1 MMNLWKGTVRRVG
14 ATLLACVLLLGLLPQ
29 LPRQAGAAYTD
40 SYLQQ
45 MVDWGFMRGDIS
57 GNLRPDNPISR
68 AEFVTVINR
77 ALGYE
82 KLGGDPFQD
91 VPDSAWYA
99 EDVDI
104 AYTEGYISG
113 TSKTTFSP
121 DSSIT
126 REEAAI
132 ILTRNLM
139 LQPDTGENTSF
150 TDSRELSEWSRGY
163 IATAARYGLVNGYPD
178 GSFRPKNQITRG
190 EAAILVVKA
199 VGTPV
204 QTAGVHSLGSTWGNV
219 TITSSGVTLRDTV
232 VGGNLYI
239 TGGVDLGEITLE
251 NVTVLG
257 EIVISGGG
265 VSEGGDDS
273 IVLRNVNAPKLIVD
287 NIPNQ
292 QISIR
297 VEGDGV
303 IEHTSVRTDAYLD
316 DRTPAGYGLSKIAL
330 EGEDG
335 LSLNLA
341 GNVKEVTNLTPK
353 SRIGVARGHV
363 DTINVDE
370 KASGVDLGEITLENV
385 TVLGEIVISGGGVSE
400 GGDDSIVLRNV
411 NAPKLIVDNIPNQ
424 QISIRVEGDGVI
436 EHTSVRTDAY
446 LDDRTPAG
454 YGLSKI
460 ALEGEDGLSL
470 NLAGNV
476 KEVTN
481 LTPKSRIGVA
491 RGHVDTINVDE
502 KATDST
508 LNIASGAEVDNVNL
522 DVATSVTGD
531 GDIGHLT
538 VNAPG
543 STVTMLP
550 DQITIRPGV
559 EATIDGEK
567 MDSEAAAESSADP
580 RLLAGYPEVTDLAPT
595 SATAR
600 FSANKKGTVYWAVT
614 SVTDGS
620 VGVDDLLN
628 PSSYSPKIVKSGTL
642 SLTGSSQPGS
652 VKISGLTSDGSYYL
666 SAVFVDAREERSP
679 LKVISFTTP
688 DNTVPNFAS
697 GYPYM
702 SKITSTSGQV
712 TTMATKS
719 CRLYWAVLPKGAS
732 APTANDFKANAVS
745 GNLGFGTL
753 DVTKNVSNT
762 FDVNNVPLEELE
774 SYDLYL
780 WLTDVDGGQS
790 SAVKKVSFTTV
801 DGTPPRF
808 NTNPTV
814 NKVNAT
820 SVGLYANL
828 NEAGTLYWVVV
839 KEGEEYPKPL
849 AGQSGKVDL
858 SSDNAKLQVSAGMN
872 ALKNGKVTMTEG
884 KDVSFTVSGLE
895 KETAYD
901 LYYVAQDKAG
911 NYSETVGKITIHTL
925 DPNAP
930 TVTQEFTKYNGT
942 DSTTPL
948 PNTDVRL
955 VFSEGIQ
962 DAGTNQNLY
971 ELYQKVAAGT
981 EPKSKLAGL
990 LRDSIK
996 LYQDTGNG
1004 PATQVVDYKDD
1015 KDNWTINY
1023 ENVVIKQE
1031 DGKTVVV
1038 FPGSGGSAD
1047 AALNLQSGATYYFEI
1062 EAGKIADTS
1071 ESKNVMGKVTL
1082 DKFTTVFAQVNIS
1095 TVNQAEITVG
1105 SGPDNKKT
1113 VNAVWKLDPV
1123 TTDKV
1128 GDFIDWDML
1137 IWTDTNLSFNLYR
1150 STDGGP
1156 WEQLNKKGEV
1166 TITLSSA
1173 TEGFLGV
1180 SLTKDF
1186 LKVGETMTDFDPLNE
1201 LKEGQTYEYA
1211 MEFTSVNGER
1221 DKQAWNGRV
1230 NIRVNVVAGK
1240 DNDLR
1245 MMATSVTEQNWMDTV
1260 VNGDLTDIGLPKD
1273 FTLKVPFSDQSIPEF
1288 TSGYPK
1294 FTPGATDAQME
1305 LLLNRPGTVYYVV
1318 APKGD
1323 ILTTDKDGNNYKDEP
1338 HYSSL
1343 PIEGDSTITMPSFNQ
1358 PQVMDILNPEKSYSK
1373 NPSIKYDNTA
1383 CQSSVVKLS
1392 VEDLSPQ
1399 TDYIVYFVIQNTA
1412 QNYSEVQCYRFT
1424 TTDVGTPYITLN
1436 NQSPDVQFKTSESSE
1451 LNYVL
1456 VAYNQIPDFLKGK
1469 FATEAN
1475 MDQEDLK
1482 KFQSSGLN
1490 QDMTILEALIETVRQ
1505 GSGNEGPSVFDMYAK
1520 ASLRDRVGK
1529 LIRRNQSGDSMTTVA
1544 SGPISLEKNVP
1555 QVKQFEQYMNMN
1567 TLYYC
1572 LAVARNKDGT
1582 EDGFK
1587 AIGGVNIPDN
1597 DPPVLTVTGGKANA
1611 TGTGW
1616 SGTVTLSF
1624 SENLYW
1630 LSEDRQT
1637 LKEVWTKAPATP
1649 AEKKK
1654 AVYILDEAFGIGGSA
1669 AKKLKL
1675 ASGALASPSGTFT
1688 FSYEGVVEGDT
1699 LVFFTTGYAS
1709 DMNMNGRGMEAK
1721 TKTILTYVTEAGG
1734 TGQFLT
1740 NGRFVITQG
1749 AIEGDSPTT

>member
-1 MMNLWKGTVRRVG
+1 M
-14 ATLLACVLLLGLLPQ
+14 
-29 LPRQAGAAYTD
+29 
-40 SYLQQ
+40 
-45 MVDWGFMRGDIS
+45 
-57 GNLRPDNPISR
+57 
-68 AEFVTVINR
+68 
-77 ALGYE
+77 
-82 KLGGDPFQD
+82 
-91 VPDSAWYA
+91 
-99 EDVDI
+99 
-104 AYTEGYISG
+104 
-113 TSKTTFSP
+113 
-121 DSSIT
+121 
-126 REEAAI
+126 
-132 ILTRNLM
+132 
-139 LQPDTGENTSF
+139 
-150 TDSRELSEWSRGY
+150 
-163 IATAARYGLVNGYPD
+163 
-178 GSFRPKNQITRG
+178 
-190 EAAILVVKA
+190 
-199 VGTPV
+199 
-204 QTAGVHSLGSTWGNV
+204 
-219 TITSSGVTLRDTV
+219 
-232 VGGNLYI
+232 
-239 TGGVDLGEITLE
+239 
-251 NVTVLG
+251 
-257 EIVISGGG
+257 
-265 VSEGGDDS
+265 
-273 IVLRNVNAPKLIVD
+273 
-287 NIPNQ
+287 
-292 QISIR
+292 
-297 VEGDGV
+297 
-303 IEHTSVRTDAYLD
+303 
-316 DRTPAGYGLSKIAL
+316 
-330 EGEDG
+330 
-335 LSLNLA
+335 
-341 GNVKEVTNLTPK
+341 
-353 SRIGVARGHV
+353 
-363 DTINVDE
+363 
-370 KASGVDLGEITLENV
+370 
-385 TVLGEIVISGGGVSE
+385 
-400 GGDDSIVLRNV
+400 
-411 NAPKLIVDNIPNQ
+411 
-424 QISIRVEGDGVI
+424 
-436 EHTSVRTDAY
+436 
-446 LDDRTPAG
+446 
-454 YGLSKI
+454 
-460 ALEGEDGLSL
+460 
-470 NLAGNV
+470 
-476 KEVTN
+476 
-481 LTPKSRIGVA
+481 
-491 RGHVDTINVDE
+491 
-502 KATDST
+502 
-508 LNIASGAEVDNVNL
+508 
-522 DVATSVTGD
+522 
-531 GDIGHLT
+531 
-538 VNAPG
+538 
-543 STVTMLP
+543 
-550 DQITIRPGV
+550 
-559 EATIDGEK
+559 
-567 MDSEAAAESSADP
+567 
-580 RLLAGYPEVTDLAPT
+580 
-595 SATAR
+595 
-600 FSANKKGTVYWAVT
+600 
-614 SVTDGS
+614 
-620 VGVDDLLN
+620 
-628 PSSYSPKIVKSGTL
+628 
-642 SLTGSSQPGS
+642 
-652 VKISGLTSDGSYYL
+652 
-666 SAVFVDAREERSP
+666 
-679 LKVISFTTP
+679 
-688 DNTVPNFAS
+688 
-697 GYPYM
+697 
-702 SKITSTSGQV
+702 
-712 TTMATKS
+712 
-719 CRLYWAVLPKGAS
+719 
-732 APTANDFKANAVS
+732 
-745 GNLGFGTL
+745 
-753 DVTKNVSNT
+753 
-762 FDVNNVPLEELE
+762 
-774 SYDLYL
+774 
-780 WLTDVDGGQS
+780 
-790 SAVKKVSFTTV
+790 
-801 DGTPPRF
+801 
-808 NTNPTV
+808 
-814 NKVNAT
+814 
-820 SVGLYANL
+820 
-828 NEAGTLYWVVV
+828 
-839 KEGEEYPKPL
+839 
-849 AGQSGKVDL
+849 DL

-1150 STDGGP
+1150 STGGGP

-1323 ILTTDKDGNNYKDEP
+1323 ILTTDKDGKNYKDEP

-1343 PIEGDSTITMPSFNQ
+1343 PTEGNSTIPMPSFNQ

-1490 QDMTILEALIETVRQ
+1490 QNMTILEALIETVRQ

>member
-1 MMNLWKGTVRRVG
+1 M
-14 ATLLACVLLLGLLPQ
+14 
-29 LPRQAGAAYTD
+29 
-40 SYLQQ
+40 
-45 MVDWGFMRGDIS
+45 
-57 GNLRPDNPISR
+57 
-68 AEFVTVINR
+68 
-77 ALGYE
+77 
-82 KLGGDPFQD
+82 
-91 VPDSAWYA
+91 
-99 EDVDI
+99 
-104 AYTEGYISG
+104 
-113 TSKTTFSP
+113 
-121 DSSIT
+121 
-126 REEAAI
+126 
-132 ILTRNLM
+132 
-139 LQPDTGENTSF
+139 
-150 TDSRELSEWSRGY
+150 
-163 IATAARYGLVNGYPD
+163 
-178 GSFRPKNQITRG
+178 
-190 EAAILVVKA
+190 
-199 VGTPV
+199 
-204 QTAGVHSLGSTWGNV
+204 
-219 TITSSGVTLRDTV
+219 
-232 VGGNLYI
+232 
-239 TGGVDLGEITLE
+239 
-251 NVTVLG
+251 
-257 EIVISGGG
+257 
-265 VSEGGDDS
+265 
-273 IVLRNVNAPKLIVD
+273 
-287 NIPNQ
+287 
-292 QISIR
+292 
-297 VEGDGV
+297 
-303 IEHTSVRTDAYLD
+303 
-316 DRTPAGYGLSKIAL
+316 
-330 EGEDG
+330 
-335 LSLNLA
+335 
-341 GNVKEVTNLTPK
+341 
-353 SRIGVARGHV
+353 
-363 DTINVDE
+363 
-370 KASGVDLGEITLENV
+370 
-385 TVLGEIVISGGGVSE
+385 
-400 GGDDSIVLRNV
+400 
-411 NAPKLIVDNIPNQ
+411 
-424 QISIRVEGDGVI
+424 
-436 EHTSVRTDAY
+436 
-446 LDDRTPAG
+446 
-454 YGLSKI
+454 
-460 ALEGEDGLSL
+460 
-470 NLAGNV
+470 
-476 KEVTN
+476 
-481 LTPKSRIGVA
+481 
-491 RGHVDTINVDE
+491 
-502 KATDST
+502 
-508 LNIASGAEVDNVNL
+508 
-522 DVATSVTGD
+522 
-531 GDIGHLT
+531 
-538 VNAPG
+538 
-543 STVTMLP
+543 
-550 DQITIRPGV
+550 
-559 EATIDGEK
+559 
-567 MDSEAAAESSADP
+567 
-580 RLLAGYPEVTDLAPT
+580 
-595 SATAR
+595 
-600 FSANKKGTVYWAVT
+600 
-614 SVTDGS
+614 
-620 VGVDDLLN
+620 
-628 PSSYSPKIVKSGTL
+628 
-642 SLTGSSQPGS
+642 
-652 VKISGLTSDGSYYL
+652 
-666 SAVFVDAREERSP
+666 
-679 LKVISFTTP
+679 
-688 DNTVPNFAS
+688 
-697 GYPYM
+697 
-702 SKITSTSGQV
+702 
-712 TTMATKS
+712 
-719 CRLYWAVLPKGAS
+719 
-732 APTANDFKANAVS
+732 
-745 GNLGFGTL
+745 
-753 DVTKNVSNT
+753 
-762 FDVNNVPLEELE
+762 
-774 SYDLYL
+774 
-780 WLTDVDGGQS
+780 
-790 SAVKKVSFTTV
+790 
-801 DGTPPRF
+801 
-808 NTNPTV
+808 
-814 NKVNAT
+814 
-820 SVGLYANL
+820 
-828 NEAGTLYWVVV
+828 
-839 KEGEEYPKPL
+839 
-849 AGQSGKVDL
+849 
-858 SSDNAKLQVSAGMN
+858 
-872 ALKNGKVTMTEG
+872 
-884 KDVSFTVSGLE
+884 
-895 KETAYD
+895 
-901 LYYVAQDKAG
+901 AQDKAG

-1343 PIEGDSTITMPSFNQ
+1343 PTEGNNTITMPSFNQ

-1490 QDMTILEALIETVRQ
+1490 QNMTILEALIETVRQ

-1637 LKEVWTKAPATP
+1637 LKEVWTKKPENATQGQ
-1649 AEKKK
+1649 K

-1675 ASGALASPSGTFT
+1675 EDGAFASPSGTFT
-1688 FSYEGVVEGDT
+1688 FKYEGVVEGDT
-1699 LVFFTTGYAS
+1699 LVFFRTGYAS

-1721 TKTILTYVTEAGG
+1721 TKTILTYVTG
-1734 TGQFLT
+1734 TGTTNFLT
-1740 NGRFVITQG
+1740 NGHFVITQG

>member
-1 MMNLWKGTVRRVG
+1 
-14 ATLLACVLLLGLLPQ
+14 
-29 LPRQAGAAYTD
+29 
-40 SYLQQ
+40 
-45 MVDWGFMRGDIS
+45 
-57 GNLRPDNPISR
+57 
-68 AEFVTVINR
+68 
-77 ALGYE
+77 
-82 KLGGDPFQD
+82 
-91 VPDSAWYA
+91 
-99 EDVDI
+99 
-104 AYTEGYISG
+104 
-113 TSKTTFSP
+113 
-121 DSSIT
+121 
-126 REEAAI
+126 
-132 ILTRNLM
+132 
-139 LQPDTGENTSF
+139 
-150 TDSRELSEWSRGY
+150 
-163 IATAARYGLVNGYPD
+163 
-178 GSFRPKNQITRG
+178 
-190 EAAILVVKA
+190 
-199 VGTPV
+199 
-204 QTAGVHSLGSTWGNV
+204 
-219 TITSSGVTLRDTV
+219 
-232 VGGNLYI
+232 
-239 TGGVDLGEITLE
+239 
-251 NVTVLG
+251 
-257 EIVISGGG
+257 
-265 VSEGGDDS
+265 
-273 IVLRNVNAPKLIVD
+273 
-287 NIPNQ
+287 
-292 QISIR
+292 
-297 VEGDGV
+297 
-303 IEHTSVRTDAYLD
+303 
-316 DRTPAGYGLSKIAL
+316 
-330 EGEDG
+330 
-335 LSLNLA
+335 
-341 GNVKEVTNLTPK
+341 
-353 SRIGVARGHV
+353 
-363 DTINVDE
+363 
-370 KASGVDLGEITLENV
+370 
-385 TVLGEIVISGGGVSE
+385 
-400 GGDDSIVLRNV
+400 
-411 NAPKLIVDNIPNQ
+411 
-424 QISIRVEGDGVI
+424 
-436 EHTSVRTDAY
+436 
-446 LDDRTPAG
+446 
-454 YGLSKI
+454 
-460 ALEGEDGLSL
+460 
-470 NLAGNV
+470 
-476 KEVTN
+476 
-481 LTPKSRIGVA
+481 
-491 RGHVDTINVDE
+491 
-502 KATDST
+502 
-508 LNIASGAEVDNVNL
+508 
-522 DVATSVTGD
+522 
-531 GDIGHLT
+531 
-538 VNAPG
+538 
-543 STVTMLP
+543 
-550 DQITIRPGV
+550 
-559 EATIDGEK
+559 
-567 MDSEAAAESSADP
+567 
-580 RLLAGYPEVTDLAPT
+580 
-595 SATAR
+595 
-600 FSANKKGTVYWAVT
+600 
-614 SVTDGS
+614 
-620 VGVDDLLN
+620 
-628 PSSYSPKIVKSGTL
+628 
-642 SLTGSSQPGS
+642 
-652 VKISGLTSDGSYYL
+652 
-666 SAVFVDAREERSP
+666 
-679 LKVISFTTP
+679 
-688 DNTVPNFAS
+688 
-697 GYPYM
+697 
-702 SKITSTSGQV
+702 
-712 TTMATKS
+712 
-719 CRLYWAVLPKGAS
+719 
-732 APTANDFKANAVS
+732 
-745 GNLGFGTL
+745 
-753 DVTKNVSNT
+753 
-762 FDVNNVPLEELE
+762 
-774 SYDLYL
+774 
-780 WLTDVDGGQS
+780 
-790 SAVKKVSFTTV
+790 
-801 DGTPPRF
+801 
-808 NTNPTV
+808 
-814 NKVNAT
+814 
-820 SVGLYANL
+820 
-828 NEAGTLYWVVV
+828 
-839 KEGEEYPKPL
+839 
-849 AGQSGKVDL
+849 
-858 SSDNAKLQVSAGMN
+858 
-872 ALKNGKVTMTEG
+872 MTEG

-1150 STDGGP
+1150 STGGGP

-1323 ILTTDKDGNNYKDEP
+1323 ILTTDKDGKNYKDEP

-1343 PIEGDSTITMPSFNQ
+1343 PTEGNSTIPMPSFNQ

-1688 FSYEGVVEGDT
+1688 FSYERVVEGDT

-1721 TKTILTYVTEAGG
+1721 TKTILSYVTEAGPG
-1734 TGQFLT
+1734 GPFTIGH
-1740 NGRFVITQG
+1740 FVITQG

>member
-1 MMNLWKGTVRRVG
+1 M
-14 ATLLACVLLLGLLPQ
+14 
-29 LPRQAGAAYTD
+29 
-40 SYLQQ
+40 
-45 MVDWGFMRGDIS
+45 
-57 GNLRPDNPISR
+57 
-68 AEFVTVINR
+68 
-77 ALGYE
+77 
-82 KLGGDPFQD
+82 
-91 VPDSAWYA
+91 
-99 EDVDI
+99 
-104 AYTEGYISG
+104 
-113 TSKTTFSP
+113 
-121 DSSIT
+121 
-126 REEAAI
+126 
-132 ILTRNLM
+132 
-139 LQPDTGENTSF
+139 
-150 TDSRELSEWSRGY
+150 
-163 IATAARYGLVNGYPD
+163 
-178 GSFRPKNQITRG
+178 
-190 EAAILVVKA
+190 
-199 VGTPV
+199 
-204 QTAGVHSLGSTWGNV
+204 
-219 TITSSGVTLRDTV
+219 
-232 VGGNLYI
+232 
-239 TGGVDLGEITLE
+239 
-251 NVTVLG
+251 
-257 EIVISGGG
+257 
-265 VSEGGDDS
+265 
-273 IVLRNVNAPKLIVD
+273 
-287 NIPNQ
+287 
-292 QISIR
+292 
-297 VEGDGV
+297 
-303 IEHTSVRTDAYLD
+303 
-316 DRTPAGYGLSKIAL
+316 
-330 EGEDG
+330 
-335 LSLNLA
+335 
-341 GNVKEVTNLTPK
+341 
-353 SRIGVARGHV
+353 
-363 DTINVDE
+363 
-370 KASGVDLGEITLENV
+370 
-385 TVLGEIVISGGGVSE
+385 
-400 GGDDSIVLRNV
+400 
-411 NAPKLIVDNIPNQ
+411 
-424 QISIRVEGDGVI
+424 
-436 EHTSVRTDAY
+436 
-446 LDDRTPAG
+446 
-454 YGLSKI
+454 
-460 ALEGEDGLSL
+460 
-470 NLAGNV
+470 
-476 KEVTN
+476 
-481 LTPKSRIGVA
+481 
-491 RGHVDTINVDE
+491 
-502 KATDST
+502 
-508 LNIASGAEVDNVNL
+508 
-522 DVATSVTGD
+522 
-531 GDIGHLT
+531 
-538 VNAPG
+538 
-543 STVTMLP
+543 
-550 DQITIRPGV
+550 
-559 EATIDGEK
+559 
-567 MDSEAAAESSADP
+567 
-580 RLLAGYPEVTDLAPT
+580 
-595 SATAR
+595 
-600 FSANKKGTVYWAVT
+600 
-614 SVTDGS
+614 
-620 VGVDDLLN
+620 
-628 PSSYSPKIVKSGTL
+628 
-642 SLTGSSQPGS
+642 
-652 VKISGLTSDGSYYL
+652 
-666 SAVFVDAREERSP
+666 
-679 LKVISFTTP
+679 
-688 DNTVPNFAS
+688 
-697 GYPYM
+697 
-702 SKITSTSGQV
+702 
-712 TTMATKS
+712 
-719 CRLYWAVLPKGAS
+719 LPKGAS

-1150 STDGGP
+1150 STGGGP

-1323 ILTTDKDGNNYKDEP
+1323 ILTTDKDGKNYKDEP

-1343 PIEGDSTITMPSFNQ
+1343 PTEGNSTIPMPSFNQ

-1637 LKEVWTKAPATP
+1637 LKEVWTKKPENATQGQ
-1649 AEKKK
+1649 K

-1675 ASGALASPSGTFT
+1675 EDGAFASPSGTFT
-1688 FSYEGVVEGDT
+1688 FKYEGVVEGDT
-1699 LVFFTTGYAS
+1699 LVFFRTGYAS

-1721 TKTILTYVTEAGG
+1721 TKTILTYVTG
-1734 TGQFLT
+1734 TGTTNFLT
-1740 NGRFVITQG
+1740 NGHFVITQG

>member
-1 MMNLWKGTVRRVG
+1 
-14 ATLLACVLLLGLLPQ
+14 
-29 LPRQAGAAYTD
+29 
-40 SYLQQ
+40 
-45 MVDWGFMRGDIS
+45 
-57 GNLRPDNPISR
+57 
-68 AEFVTVINR
+68 
-77 ALGYE
+77 
-82 KLGGDPFQD
+82 
-91 VPDSAWYA
+91 
-99 EDVDI
+99 
-104 AYTEGYISG
+104 
-113 TSKTTFSP
+113 
-121 DSSIT
+121 
-126 REEAAI
+126 
-132 ILTRNLM
+132 
-139 LQPDTGENTSF
+139 
-150 TDSRELSEWSRGY
+150 
-163 IATAARYGLVNGYPD
+163 
-178 GSFRPKNQITRG
+178 
-190 EAAILVVKA
+190 
-199 VGTPV
+199 
-204 QTAGVHSLGSTWGNV
+204 
-219 TITSSGVTLRDTV
+219 
-232 VGGNLYI
+232 
-239 TGGVDLGEITLE
+239 
-251 NVTVLG
+251 
-257 EIVISGGG
+257 
-265 VSEGGDDS
+265 
-273 IVLRNVNAPKLIVD
+273 
-287 NIPNQ
+287 
-292 QISIR
+292 
-297 VEGDGV
+297 
-303 IEHTSVRTDAYLD
+303 
-316 DRTPAGYGLSKIAL
+316 
-330 EGEDG
+330 
-335 LSLNLA
+335 
-341 GNVKEVTNLTPK
+341 
-353 SRIGVARGHV
+353 
-363 DTINVDE
+363 
-370 KASGVDLGEITLENV
+370 
-385 TVLGEIVISGGGVSE
+385 
-400 GGDDSIVLRNV
+400 
-411 NAPKLIVDNIPNQ
+411 
-424 QISIRVEGDGVI
+424 
-436 EHTSVRTDAY
+436 
-446 LDDRTPAG
+446 
-454 YGLSKI
+454 
-460 ALEGEDGLSL
+460 
-470 NLAGNV
+470 
-476 KEVTN
+476 
-481 LTPKSRIGVA
+481 
-491 RGHVDTINVDE
+491 
-502 KATDST
+502 
-508 LNIASGAEVDNVNL
+508 
-522 DVATSVTGD
+522 
-531 GDIGHLT
+531 
-538 VNAPG
+538 
-543 STVTMLP
+543 
-550 DQITIRPGV
+550 
-559 EATIDGEK
+559 
-567 MDSEAAAESSADP
+567 
-580 RLLAGYPEVTDLAPT
+580 
-595 SATAR
+595 
-600 FSANKKGTVYWAVT
+600 
-614 SVTDGS
+614 
-620 VGVDDLLN
+620 
-628 PSSYSPKIVKSGTL
+628 
-642 SLTGSSQPGS
+642 
-652 VKISGLTSDGSYYL
+652 
-666 SAVFVDAREERSP
+666 
-679 LKVISFTTP
+679 
-688 DNTVPNFAS
+688 
-697 GYPYM
+697 
-702 SKITSTSGQV
+702 
-712 TTMATKS
+712 
-719 CRLYWAVLPKGAS
+719 
-732 APTANDFKANAVS
+732 
-745 GNLGFGTL
+745 
-753 DVTKNVSNT
+753 
-762 FDVNNVPLEELE
+762 
-774 SYDLYL
+774 
-780 WLTDVDGGQS
+780 
-790 SAVKKVSFTTV
+790 
-801 DGTPPRF
+801 
-808 NTNPTV
+808 
-814 NKVNAT
+814 
-820 SVGLYANL
+820 
-828 NEAGTLYWVVV
+828 
-839 KEGEEYPKPL
+839 
-849 AGQSGKVDL
+849 
-858 SSDNAKLQVSAGMN
+858 MN

-895 KETAYD
+895 KESAYD

-1150 STDGGP
+1150 STGGGP

-1186 LKVGETMTDFDPLNE
+1186 LKVGETMTDFDPLNG

-1343 PIEGDSTITMPSFNQ
+1343 PTEGNSTIPMPSFNQ

-1490 QDMTILEALIETVRQ
+1490 QNMTILEALIETVRQ

-1675 ASGALASPSGTFT
+1675 EDGAFASPSGTFT
-1688 FSYEGVVEGDT
+1688 FKYEGVVEGDT
-1699 LVFFTTGYAS
+1699 LVFFRTGYAS

-1721 TKTILTYVTEAGG
+1721 TKTILTYVTG
-1734 TGQFLT
+1734 TGTTNFLT
-1740 NGRFVITQG
+1740 NGHFVITQG

>member
-1 MMNLWKGTVRRVG
+1 M
-14 ATLLACVLLLGLLPQ
+14 
-29 LPRQAGAAYTD
+29 
-40 SYLQQ
+40 
-45 MVDWGFMRGDIS
+45 
-57 GNLRPDNPISR
+57 
-68 AEFVTVINR
+68 
-77 ALGYE
+77 
-82 KLGGDPFQD
+82 
-91 VPDSAWYA
+91 
-99 EDVDI
+99 
-104 AYTEGYISG
+104 
-113 TSKTTFSP
+113 
-121 DSSIT
+121 
-126 REEAAI
+126 
-132 ILTRNLM
+132 
-139 LQPDTGENTSF
+139 
-150 TDSRELSEWSRGY
+150 
-163 IATAARYGLVNGYPD
+163 
-178 GSFRPKNQITRG
+178 
-190 EAAILVVKA
+190 
-199 VGTPV
+199 
-204 QTAGVHSLGSTWGNV
+204 
-219 TITSSGVTLRDTV
+219 
-232 VGGNLYI
+232 
-239 TGGVDLGEITLE
+239 
-251 NVTVLG
+251 
-257 EIVISGGG
+257 
-265 VSEGGDDS
+265 
-273 IVLRNVNAPKLIVD
+273 
-287 NIPNQ
+287 
-292 QISIR
+292 
-297 VEGDGV
+297 
-303 IEHTSVRTDAYLD
+303 
-316 DRTPAGYGLSKIAL
+316 
-330 EGEDG
+330 
-335 LSLNLA
+335 
-341 GNVKEVTNLTPK
+341 
-353 SRIGVARGHV
+353 
-363 DTINVDE
+363 
-370 KASGVDLGEITLENV
+370 
-385 TVLGEIVISGGGVSE
+385 
-400 GGDDSIVLRNV
+400 
-411 NAPKLIVDNIPNQ
+411 
-424 QISIRVEGDGVI
+424 
-436 EHTSVRTDAY
+436 
-446 LDDRTPAG
+446 
-454 YGLSKI
+454 
-460 ALEGEDGLSL
+460 
-470 NLAGNV
+470 
-476 KEVTN
+476 
-481 LTPKSRIGVA
+481 
-491 RGHVDTINVDE
+491 
-502 KATDST
+502 
-508 LNIASGAEVDNVNL
+508 
-522 DVATSVTGD
+522 
-531 GDIGHLT
+531 
-538 VNAPG
+538 
-543 STVTMLP
+543 
-550 DQITIRPGV
+550 
-559 EATIDGEK
+559 
-567 MDSEAAAESSADP
+567 
-580 RLLAGYPEVTDLAPT
+580 
-595 SATAR
+595 
-600 FSANKKGTVYWAVT
+600 
-614 SVTDGS
+614 
-620 VGVDDLLN
+620 
-628 PSSYSPKIVKSGTL
+628 
-642 SLTGSSQPGS
+642 
-652 VKISGLTSDGSYYL
+652 
-666 SAVFVDAREERSP
+666 DAREERSP

-1343 PIEGDSTITMPSFNQ
+1343 PTEGNNTITMPSFNQ

-1490 QDMTILEALIETVRQ
+1490 QNMTILEALIETVRQ

-1637 LKEVWTKAPATP
+1637 LKEVWTKKPENATQGQ
-1649 AEKKK
+1649 K

-1675 ASGALASPSGTFT
+1675 EDGAFASPSGTFT
-1688 FSYEGVVEGDT
+1688 FKYEGVVEGDT
-1699 LVFFTTGYAS
+1699 LVFFRTGYAS

-1721 TKTILTYVTEAGG
+1721 TKTILTYVTG
-1734 TGQFLT
+1734 TGTTNFLT
-1740 NGRFVITQG
+1740 NGHFVITQG

>member
-1 MMNLWKGTVRRVG
+1 M
-14 ATLLACVLLLGLLPQ
+14 
-29 LPRQAGAAYTD
+29 
-40 SYLQQ
+40 
-45 MVDWGFMRGDIS
+45 
-57 GNLRPDNPISR
+57 
-68 AEFVTVINR
+68 
-77 ALGYE
+77 
-82 KLGGDPFQD
+82 
-91 VPDSAWYA
+91 
-99 EDVDI
+99 
-104 AYTEGYISG
+104 
-113 TSKTTFSP
+113 
-121 DSSIT
+121 
-126 REEAAI
+126 
-132 ILTRNLM
+132 
-139 LQPDTGENTSF
+139 
-150 TDSRELSEWSRGY
+150 
-163 IATAARYGLVNGYPD
+163 
-178 GSFRPKNQITRG
+178 
-190 EAAILVVKA
+190 
-199 VGTPV
+199 
-204 QTAGVHSLGSTWGNV
+204 
-219 TITSSGVTLRDTV
+219 
-232 VGGNLYI
+232 
-239 TGGVDLGEITLE
+239 
-251 NVTVLG
+251 
-257 EIVISGGG
+257 
-265 VSEGGDDS
+265 
-273 IVLRNVNAPKLIVD
+273 
-287 NIPNQ
+287 
-292 QISIR
+292 
-297 VEGDGV
+297 
-303 IEHTSVRTDAYLD
+303 
-316 DRTPAGYGLSKIAL
+316 
-330 EGEDG
+330 
-335 LSLNLA
+335 
-341 GNVKEVTNLTPK
+341 
-353 SRIGVARGHV
+353 
-363 DTINVDE
+363 
-370 KASGVDLGEITLENV
+370 
-385 TVLGEIVISGGGVSE
+385 
-400 GGDDSIVLRNV
+400 
-411 NAPKLIVDNIPNQ
+411 
-424 QISIRVEGDGVI
+424 
-436 EHTSVRTDAY
+436 
-446 LDDRTPAG
+446 
-454 YGLSKI
+454 
-460 ALEGEDGLSL
+460 
-470 NLAGNV
+470 
-476 KEVTN
+476 
-481 LTPKSRIGVA
+481 
-491 RGHVDTINVDE
+491 
-502 KATDST
+502 
-508 LNIASGAEVDNVNL
+508 
-522 DVATSVTGD
+522 
-531 GDIGHLT
+531 
-538 VNAPG
+538 
-543 STVTMLP
+543 
-550 DQITIRPGV
+550 
-559 EATIDGEK
+559 
-567 MDSEAAAESSADP
+567 
-580 RLLAGYPEVTDLAPT
+580 
-595 SATAR
+595 
-600 FSANKKGTVYWAVT
+600 
-614 SVTDGS
+614 
-620 VGVDDLLN
+620 
-628 PSSYSPKIVKSGTL
+628 
-642 SLTGSSQPGS
+642 
-652 VKISGLTSDGSYYL
+652 
-666 SAVFVDAREERSP
+666 
-679 LKVISFTTP
+679 
-688 DNTVPNFAS
+688 
-697 GYPYM
+697 
-702 SKITSTSGQV
+702 
-712 TTMATKS
+712 
-719 CRLYWAVLPKGAS
+719 
-732 APTANDFKANAVS
+732 
-745 GNLGFGTL
+745 
-753 DVTKNVSNT
+753 TKNVSNT

-790 SAVKKVSFTTV
+790 SVVKKVSFTTV

-971 ELYQKVAAGT
+971 ELYQKVAAAT

-1323 ILTTDKDGNNYKDEP
+1323 ILTTDKDGKNYKDEP

-1343 PIEGDSTITMPSFNQ
+1343 PTEGNSTIPMPSFNQ

-1490 QDMTILEALIETVRQ
+1490 PDMTILEALIETVRQ

-1597 DPPVLTVTGGKANA
+1597 DPPVLTVLNGGAKL
-1611 TGTGW
+1611 TDKGW
-1616 SGTVTLSF
+1616 SGSVTLSF

-1637 LKEVWTKAPATP
+1637 LKEVWTKKPENATQGQ
-1649 AEKKK
+1649 K

-1669 AKKLKL
+1669 AKKLTL
-1675 ASGALASPSGTFT
+1675 TSGALASPNGTFT
-1688 FSYEGVVEGDT
+1688 FSYEGVKEGES
-1699 LVFFTTGYAS
+1699 LVFFSSGYAS
-1709 DMNMNGRGMEAK
+1709 DMNMNGRGTEAR
-1721 TKTILTYVTEAGG
+1721 TKTILSYVTEAGPG
-1734 TGQFLT
+1734 GPFTIGH
-1740 NGRFVITQG
+1740 FVITQG

>member
-316 DRTPAGYGLSKIAL
+316 DRTPAGYGLSRIAL

-353 SRIGVARGHV
+353 SSIGVA
-363 DTINVDE
+363 
-370 KASGVDLGEITLENV
+370 S
-385 TVLGEIVISGGGVSE
+385 
-400 GGDDSIVLRNV
+400 
-411 NAPKLIVDNIPNQ
+411 
-424 QISIRVEGDGVI
+424 
-436 EHTSVRTDAY
+436 
-446 LDDRTPAG
+446 
-454 YGLSKI
+454 
-460 ALEGEDGLSL
+460 
-470 NLAGNV
+470 
-476 KEVTN
+476 
-481 LTPKSRIGVA
+481 
-491 RGHVDTINVDE
+491 GHVDTINVDE

-567 MDSEAAAESSADP
+567 MGSEAAAESSADP

-942 DSTTPL
+942 DSTT
-948 PNTDVRL
+948 
-955 VFSEGIQ
+955 
-962 DAGTNQNLY
+962 
-971 ELYQKVAAGT
+971 
-981 EPKSKLAGL
+981 
-990 LRDSIK
+990 
-996 LYQDTGNG
+996 
-1004 PATQVVDYKDD
+1004 
-1015 KDNWTINY
+1015 
-1023 ENVVIKQE
+1023 
-1031 DGKTVVV
+1031 
-1038 FPGSGGSAD
+1038 
-1047 AALNLQSGATYYFEI
+1047 
-1062 EAGKIADTS
+1062 
-1071 ESKNVMGKVTL
+1071 
-1082 DKFTTVFAQVNIS
+1082 
-1095 TVNQAEITVG
+1095 
-1105 SGPDNKKT
+1105 
-1113 VNAVWKLDPV
+1113 
-1123 TTDKV
+1123 
-1128 GDFIDWDML
+1128 
-1137 IWTDTNLSFNLYR
+1137 
-1150 STDGGP
+1150 
-1156 WEQLNKKGEV
+1156 
-1166 TITLSSA
+1166 
-1173 TEGFLGV
+1173 
-1180 SLTKDF
+1180 
-1186 LKVGETMTDFDPLNE
+1186 
-1201 LKEGQTYEYA
+1201 
-1211 MEFTSVNGER
+1211 
-1221 DKQAWNGRV
+1221 
-1230 NIRVNVVAGK
+1230 
-1240 DNDLR
+1240 
-1245 MMATSVTEQNWMDTV
+1245 
-1260 VNGDLTDIGLPKD
+1260 
-1273 FTLKVPFSDQSIPEF
+1273 
-1288 TSGYPK
+1288 
-1294 FTPGATDAQME
+1294 
-1305 LLLNRPGTVYYVV
+1305 
-1318 APKGD
+1318 
-1323 ILTTDKDGNNYKDEP
+1323 
-1338 HYSSL
+1338 
-1343 PIEGDSTITMPSFNQ
+1343 
-1358 PQVMDILNPEKSYSK
+1358 
-1373 NPSIKYDNTA
+1373 
-1383 CQSSVVKLS
+1383 
-1392 VEDLSPQ
+1392 
-1399 TDYIVYFVIQNTA
+1399 
-1412 QNYSEVQCYRFT
+1412 
-1424 TTDVGTPYITLN
+1424 
-1436 NQSPDVQFKTSESSE
+1436 
-1451 LNYVL
+1451 
-1456 VAYNQIPDFLKGK
+1456 
-1469 FATEAN
+1469 
-1475 MDQEDLK
+1475 
-1482 KFQSSGLN
+1482 
-1490 QDMTILEALIETVRQ
+1490 
-1505 GSGNEGPSVFDMYAK
+1505 
-1520 ASLRDRVGK
+1520 
-1529 LIRRNQSGDSMTTVA
+1529 
-1544 SGPISLEKNVP
+1544 
-1555 QVKQFEQYMNMN
+1555 
-1567 TLYYC
+1567 
-1572 LAVARNKDGT
+1572 
-1582 EDGFK
+1582 
-1587 AIGGVNIPDN
+1587 
-1597 DPPVLTVTGGKANA
+1597 
-1611 TGTGW
+1611 
-1616 SGTVTLSF
+1616 
-1624 SENLYW
+1624 
-1630 LSEDRQT
+1630 
-1637 LKEVWTKAPATP
+1637 
-1649 AEKKK
+1649 
-1654 AVYILDEAFGIGGSA
+1654 
-1669 AKKLKL
+1669 
-1675 ASGALASPSGTFT
+1675 
-1688 FSYEGVVEGDT
+1688 
-1699 LVFFTTGYAS
+1699 
-1709 DMNMNGRGMEAK
+1709 
-1721 TKTILTYVTEAGG
+1721 
-1734 TGQFLT
+1734 
-1740 NGRFVITQG
+1740 
-1749 AIEGDSPTT
+1749 

>member
-316 DRTPAGYGLSKIAL
+316 DRTPAGYGLSRIAL

-353 SRIGVARGHV
+353 SSIGVA
-363 DTINVDE
+363 
-370 KASGVDLGEITLENV
+370 S
-385 TVLGEIVISGGGVSE
+385 
-400 GGDDSIVLRNV
+400 
-411 NAPKLIVDNIPNQ
+411 
-424 QISIRVEGDGVI
+424 
-436 EHTSVRTDAY
+436 
-446 LDDRTPAG
+446 
-454 YGLSKI
+454 
-460 ALEGEDGLSL
+460 
-470 NLAGNV
+470 
-476 KEVTN
+476 
-481 LTPKSRIGVA
+481 
-491 RGHVDTINVDE
+491 GHVDTINVDE

-1137 IWTDTNLSFNLYR
+1137 IWCDTTVTFDVYRKLPSESVWTKLNTGDPLKITQTDTS
-1150 STDGGP
+1150 D
-1156 WEQLNKKGEV
+1156 
-1166 TITLSSA
+1166 
-1173 TEGFLGV
+1173 GFLGV
-1180 SLTKDF
+1180 SLTKDVINANPSRPEF
-1186 LKVGETMTDFDPLNE
+1186 EQLNKLE
-1201 LKEGQTYEYA
+1201 EGKSYEYA
-1211 MEFTSVNGER
+1211 IAFRSIRGETT
-1221 DKQAWNGRV
+1221 QEAWNGRV
-1230 NIRVNVVAGK
+1230 DVKISIVAGSS
-1240 DNDLR
+1240 NDLGLL
-1245 MMATSVTEQNWMDTV
+1245 ANNVTSSGWKEYVT
-1260 VNGDLTDIGLPKD
+1260 NGSVTDIGLPTD
-1273 FTLKVPFSDQSIPEF
+1273 FTLKIPFTDQSIPVF
-1288 TSGYPK
+1288 ASGYPLIEAES
-1294 FTPGATDAQME
+1294 TTADIRLA
-1305 LLLNRPGTVYYVV
+1305 LNRNGTIYYVV
-1318 APKGD
+1318 APMGEGGIPTSGPKKGD
-1323 ILTTDKDGNNYKDEP
+1323 PDQTINYGELSNWETLPDGDGILKPGEEP
-1338 HYSSL
+1338 PKIFTPTVES
-1343 PIEGDSTITMPSFNQ
+1343 IT
-1358 PQVMDILNPEKSYSK
+1358 
-1373 NPSIKYDNTA
+1373 
-1383 CQSSVVKLS
+1383 
-1392 VEDLSPQ
+1392 SPQ
-1399 TDYIVYFVIQNTA
+1399 SWASNNRNVKYGNVSFSTTEAQVELNDLIPNREYIAYFVLQNTA
-1412 QNYSEVQCYRFT
+1412 QKYSEVLCYRFKT
-1424 TTDVGTPYITLN
+1424 SKVNTPYITLTPGDG
-1436 NQSPDVQFKTSESSE
+1436 SVGIKTSEKAFTSYVILTSFDAGKIDP
-1451 LNYVL
+1451 LNQVFAATGTSGAPLY
-1456 VAYNQIPDFLKGK
+1456 IKPEK
-1469 FATEAN
+1469 FDEFKTRY
-1475 MDQEDLK
+1475 DLK
-1482 KFQSSGLN
+1482 
-1490 QDMTILEALIETVRQ
+1490 MTILEAMSRPIA
-1505 GSGNEGPSVFDMYAK
+1505 SGLGYEGPSVFDEYATDAIK
-1520 ASLRDRVGK
+1520 EKVGQWVRKPNNEFSVDSEVNFITQKNEEVMKEFRDK
-1529 LIRRNQSGDSMTTVA
+1529 LKEGVSYTCI
-1544 SGPISLEKNVP
+1544 
-1555 QVKQFEQYMNMN
+1555 
-1567 TLYYC
+1567 
-1572 LAVARNKDGT
+1572 AVAYNYDDGKI
-1582 EDGFK
+1582 DGFTALDGITVRDK
-1587 AIGGVNIPDN
+1587 Q
-1597 DPPVLTVTGGKANA
+1597 PPTLTVTNSNQRKNSNGK
-1611 TGTGW
+1611 W
-1616 SGTVTLSF
+1616 SGTVKLTF
-1624 SENLYW
+1624 SETLYW
-1630 LSEDRQT
+1630 QSNSQEDKKTLLAVVGKDGDRTKGTINIMDCITAPGGTAVSNPSSSPTRTFEFNYYDITPGATIDIFSNDGLIADQVPNPRTSVT
-1637 LKEVWTKAPATP
+1637 LKFVGDLGLIVGNPDATP
-1649 AEKKK
+1649 
-1654 AVYILDEAFGIGGSA
+1654 G
-1669 AKKLKL
+1669 
-1675 ASGALASPSGTFT
+1675 
-1688 FSYEGVVEGDT
+1688 
-1699 LVFFTTGYAS
+1699 
-1709 DMNMNGRGMEAK
+1709 
-1721 TKTILTYVTEAGG
+1721 
-1734 TGQFLT
+1734 
-1740 NGRFVITQG
+1740 FVIFTG
-1749 AIEGDSPTT
+1749 KIEGDVDENNPAP

>member
-1 MMNLWKGTVRRVG
+1 M
-14 ATLLACVLLLGLLPQ
+14 
-29 LPRQAGAAYTD
+29 
-40 SYLQQ
+40 
-45 MVDWGFMRGDIS
+45 
-57 GNLRPDNPISR
+57 
-68 AEFVTVINR
+68 
-77 ALGYE
+77 
-82 KLGGDPFQD
+82 
-91 VPDSAWYA
+91 
-99 EDVDI
+99 
-104 AYTEGYISG
+104 
-113 TSKTTFSP
+113 
-121 DSSIT
+121 
-126 REEAAI
+126 
-132 ILTRNLM
+132 
-139 LQPDTGENTSF
+139 
-150 TDSRELSEWSRGY
+150 
-163 IATAARYGLVNGYPD
+163 
-178 GSFRPKNQITRG
+178 
-190 EAAILVVKA
+190 
-199 VGTPV
+199 
-204 QTAGVHSLGSTWGNV
+204 
-219 TITSSGVTLRDTV
+219 
-232 VGGNLYI
+232 
-239 TGGVDLGEITLE
+239 
-251 NVTVLG
+251 
-257 EIVISGGG
+257 
-265 VSEGGDDS
+265 
-273 IVLRNVNAPKLIVD
+273 
-287 NIPNQ
+287 
-292 QISIR
+292 
-297 VEGDGV
+297 
-303 IEHTSVRTDAYLD
+303 
-316 DRTPAGYGLSKIAL
+316 
-330 EGEDG
+330 
-335 LSLNLA
+335 
-341 GNVKEVTNLTPK
+341 
-353 SRIGVARGHV
+353 
-363 DTINVDE
+363 
-370 KASGVDLGEITLENV
+370 
-385 TVLGEIVISGGGVSE
+385 
-400 GGDDSIVLRNV
+400 
-411 NAPKLIVDNIPNQ
+411 
-424 QISIRVEGDGVI
+424 
-436 EHTSVRTDAY
+436 
-446 LDDRTPAG
+446 
-454 YGLSKI
+454 
-460 ALEGEDGLSL
+460 
-470 NLAGNV
+470 
-476 KEVTN
+476 
-481 LTPKSRIGVA
+481 
-491 RGHVDTINVDE
+491 
-502 KATDST
+502 
-508 LNIASGAEVDNVNL
+508 
-522 DVATSVTGD
+522 
-531 GDIGHLT
+531 
-538 VNAPG
+538 
-543 STVTMLP
+543 
-550 DQITIRPGV
+550 
-559 EATIDGEK
+559 
-567 MDSEAAAESSADP
+567 
-580 RLLAGYPEVTDLAPT
+580 
-595 SATAR
+595 
-600 FSANKKGTVYWAVT
+600 
-614 SVTDGS
+614 
-620 VGVDDLLN
+620 
-628 PSSYSPKIVKSGTL
+628 
-642 SLTGSSQPGS
+642 
-652 VKISGLTSDGSYYL
+652 
-666 SAVFVDAREERSP
+666 
-679 LKVISFTTP
+679 
-688 DNTVPNFAS
+688 
-697 GYPYM
+697 
-702 SKITSTSGQV
+702 
-712 TTMATKS
+712 
-719 CRLYWAVLPKGAS
+719 
-732 APTANDFKANAVS
+732 
-745 GNLGFGTL
+745 
-753 DVTKNVSNT
+753 
-762 FDVNNVPLEELE
+762 
-774 SYDLYL
+774 
-780 WLTDVDGGQS
+780 
-790 SAVKKVSFTTV
+790 
-801 DGTPPRF
+801 
-808 NTNPTV
+808 
-814 NKVNAT
+814 
-820 SVGLYANL
+820 
-828 NEAGTLYWVVV
+828 
-839 KEGEEYPKPL
+839 
-849 AGQSGKVDL
+849 
-858 SSDNAKLQVSAGMN
+858 
-872 ALKNGKVTMTEG
+872 
-884 KDVSFTVSGLE
+884 
-895 KETAYD
+895 
-901 LYYVAQDKAG
+901 
-911 NYSETVGKITIHTL
+911 
-925 DPNAP
+925 
-930 TVTQEFTKYNGT
+930 
-942 DSTTPL
+942 
-948 PNTDVRL
+948 
-955 VFSEGIQ
+955 
-962 DAGTNQNLY
+962 
-971 ELYQKVAAGT
+971 
-981 EPKSKLAGL
+981 
-990 LRDSIK
+990 
-996 LYQDTGNG
+996 
-1004 PATQVVDYKDD
+1004 DYKDD

-1150 STDGGP
+1150 STGGGP

-1343 PIEGDSTITMPSFNQ
+1343 PTEGNNTITMPSFNQ

-1392 VEDLSPQ
+1392 AEDLSPQ

-1490 QDMTILEALIETVRQ
+1490 QNMTILEALIETVRQ

-1637 LKEVWTKAPATP
+1637 LKEVWTKKPENATQGQ
-1649 AEKKK
+1649 K

-1675 ASGALASPSGTFT
+1675 EDGAFASPSGTFT
-1688 FSYEGVVEGDT
+1688 FKYEGVVEGDT
-1699 LVFFTTGYAS
+1699 LVFFRTGYAS

-1721 TKTILTYVTEAGG
+1721 TKTILTYVTG
-1734 TGQFLT
+1734 TGTTNFLT
-1740 NGRFVITQG
+1740 NGHFVITQG
-1749 AIEGDSPTT
+1749 AIEGILPLRSRESCWKAGDGQTLPVPCFPENKGVIFREKKVGVRVLSLLLSCVLLGTMLPAAVASADPAPTYSIKVEPSSIDLVEGESLPLKAIVTSDTGPLDEDGLKGAGLSIRWESGDIGRVSVESTGTLTTKVMAVKTGETTDEKRLPLLPI

>member
-316 DRTPAGYGLSKIAL
+316 DRTPAGYGLSRIAL

-353 SRIGVARGHV
+353 SSIGVA
-363 DTINVDE
+363 
-370 KASGVDLGEITLENV
+370 S
-385 TVLGEIVISGGGVSE
+385 
-400 GGDDSIVLRNV
+400 
-411 NAPKLIVDNIPNQ
+411 
-424 QISIRVEGDGVI
+424 
-436 EHTSVRTDAY
+436 
-446 LDDRTPAG
+446 
-454 YGLSKI
+454 
-460 ALEGEDGLSL
+460 
-470 NLAGNV
+470 
-476 KEVTN
+476 
-481 LTPKSRIGVA
+481 
-491 RGHVDTINVDE
+491 GHVDTINVDE

-666 SAVFVDAREERSP
+666 SAVLVDARGKHSP
-679 LKVISFTTP
+679 VKLDSFTTP
-688 DNTVPNFAS
+688 DDTTPNFAT

-702 SKITSTSGQV
+702 SLVTNTDAQV
-712 TTMATKS
+712 TVMTTKS
-719 CRLYWAVLPKGAS
+719 CQLYYALLPKGAA
-732 APTANDFKANAVS
+732 APTAADFKASAVT
-745 GNLGFGTL
+745 GNLGFGVR
-753 DVTKNVSNT
+753 DAVKNTSQAIN
-762 FDVNNVPLEELE
+762 VNNVKLEELE
-774 SYDLYL
+774 DYDLYL
-780 WLTDVDGGQS
+780 WLNDYDGAKS
-790 SAVKKVSFTTV
+790 SSVKKLSFTTV
-801 DGTPPRF
+801 DKTPPQF
-808 NTNPTV
+808 VTELYMSDQ
-814 NKVNAT
+814 KET
-820 SVGLYANL
+820 SVGFTTSI
-828 NEAGTLYWVVV
+828 NEDGTVYWVVV
-839 KEGEEYPKPL
+839 NAGEAYPKPM
-849 AGQSGKVDL
+849 AGQSTETGTLPLD
-858 SSDNAKLQVSAGMN
+858 SDAAKIQVSAGAN
-872 ALKNGKVTMTEG
+872 ALKSGRVNAKANQDA
-884 KDVSFTVSGLE
+884 KFTVSGLE

-901 LYYVAQDKAG
+901 LYYVAMDQAG
-911 NYSETVGKITIHTL
+911 NYSDTVKTLRFNTL
-925 DPNAP
+925 DTNAP
-930 TVTQEFTKYNGT
+930 QAALEFTKYNGNET
-942 DSTTPL
+942 DKPL
-948 PNTDVRL
+948 ANTDIRIVFTEEIKTYPAGQTLTSLYDAVEAATGDAKETAKETMADTLESILDFYDLTGGDEELGVVRD
-955 VFSEGIQ
+955 E
-962 DAGTNQNLY
+962 NN
-971 ELYQKVAAGT
+971 E
-981 EPKSKLAGL
+981 
-990 LRDSIK
+990 
-996 LYQDTGNG
+996 DTVND
-1004 PATQVVDYKDD
+1004 QWLVDYRNAQIKD
-1015 KDNWTINY
+1015 
-1023 ENVVIKQE
+1023 ES
-1031 DGKTVVV
+1031 GKTVIIL
-1038 FPGSGGSAD
+1038 PTTDDKNKDS
-1047 AALNLQSGATYYFEI
+1047 ALNLSSGSTYRI
-1062 EAGKIADTS
+1062 DVQGISDASGNAIGSMQLPDQR
-1071 ESKNVMGKVTL
+1071 G
-1082 DKFTTVFAQVNIS
+1082 FTTVFAQVNLKALNAPEIEEKQMDLAFSMTPIS
-1095 TVNQAEITVG
+1095 TSKVDDEIY
-1105 SGPDNKKT
+1105 
-1113 VNAVWKLDPV
+1113 
-1123 TTDKV
+1123 
-1128 GDFIDWDML
+1128 WDML
-1137 IWTDTNLSFNLYR
+1137 LWSDTPIQFELYEKKP
-1150 STDGGP
+1150 GGE
-1156 WEQLNKKGEV
+1156 WESQP
-1166 TITLSSA
+1166 
-1173 TEGFLGV
+1173 LG
-1180 SLTKDF
+1180 
-1186 LKVGETMTDFDPLNE
+1186 
-1201 LKEGQTYEYA
+1201 
-1211 MEFTSVNGER
+1211 
-1221 DKQAWNGRV
+1221 
-1230 NIRVNVVAGK
+1230 
-1240 DNDLR
+1240 
-1245 MMATSVTEQNWMDTV
+1245 
-1260 VNGDLTDIGLPKD
+1260 
-1273 FTLKVPFSDQSIPEF
+1273 
-1288 TSGYPK
+1288 
-1294 FTPGATDAQME
+1294 
-1305 LLLNRPGTVYYVV
+1305 
-1318 APKGD
+1318 
-1323 ILTTDKDGNNYKDEP
+1323 
-1338 HYSSL
+1338 
-1343 PIEGDSTITMPSFNQ
+1343 
-1358 PQVMDILNPEKSYSK
+1358 
-1373 NPSIKYDNTA
+1373 
-1383 CQSSVVKLS
+1383 
-1392 VEDLSPQ
+1392 
-1399 TDYIVYFVIQNTA
+1399 
-1412 QNYSEVQCYRFT
+1412 
-1424 TTDVGTPYITLN
+1424 
-1436 NQSPDVQFKTSESSE
+1436 SSE
-1451 LNYVL
+1451 
-1456 VAYNQIPDFLKGK
+1456 I
-1469 FATEAN
+1469 
-1475 MDQEDLK
+1475 
-1482 KFQSSGLN
+1482 
-1490 QDMTILEALIETVRQ
+1490 
-1505 GSGNEGPSVFDMYAK
+1505 
-1520 ASLRDRVGK
+1520 
-1529 LIRRNQSGDSMTTVA
+1529 
-1544 SGPISLEKNVP
+1544 
-1555 QVKQFEQYMNMN
+1555 
-1567 TLYYC
+1567 
-1572 LAVARNKDGT
+1572 
-1582 EDGFK
+1582 
-1587 AIGGVNIPDN
+1587 
-1597 DPPVLTVTGGKANA
+1597 
-1611 TGTGW
+1611 
-1616 SGTVTLSF
+1616 
-1624 SENLYW
+1624 
-1630 LSEDRQT
+1630 
-1637 LKEVWTKAPATP
+1637 
-1649 AEKKK
+1649 
-1654 AVYILDEAFGIGGSA
+1654 
-1669 AKKLKL
+1669 KL
-1675 ASGALASPSGTFT
+1675 ASGGDEYVGTSYTYDVKLSKNFEQLKSLQENQEYQYGIHVKELDGNIDPDTWNATLNMKIGLAAGANTNLSNLANNVSMKNWESMTQSAEVTSIGNCIAQGSDELTLKKCVQRQKRR
-1688 FSYEGVVEGDT
+1688 GV
-1699 LVFFTTGYAS
+1699 
-1709 DMNMNGRGMEAK
+1709 
-1721 TKTILTYVTEAGG
+1721 
-1734 TGQFLT
+1734 
-1740 NGRFVITQG
+1740 RFGFPQIYTH
-1749 AIEGDSPTT
+1749 

>member
-1 MMNLWKGTVRRVG
+1 M
-14 ATLLACVLLLGLLPQ
+14 
-29 LPRQAGAAYTD
+29 
-40 SYLQQ
+40 
-45 MVDWGFMRGDIS
+45 
-57 GNLRPDNPISR
+57 
-68 AEFVTVINR
+68 
-77 ALGYE
+77 
-82 KLGGDPFQD
+82 
-91 VPDSAWYA
+91 
-99 EDVDI
+99 
-104 AYTEGYISG
+104 
-113 TSKTTFSP
+113 
-121 DSSIT
+121 
-126 REEAAI
+126 
-132 ILTRNLM
+132 
-139 LQPDTGENTSF
+139 
-150 TDSRELSEWSRGY
+150 
-163 IATAARYGLVNGYPD
+163 
-178 GSFRPKNQITRG
+178 
-190 EAAILVVKA
+190 
-199 VGTPV
+199 
-204 QTAGVHSLGSTWGNV
+204 
-219 TITSSGVTLRDTV
+219 
-232 VGGNLYI
+232 
-239 TGGVDLGEITLE
+239 
-251 NVTVLG
+251 
-257 EIVISGGG
+257 
-265 VSEGGDDS
+265 
-273 IVLRNVNAPKLIVD
+273 
-287 NIPNQ
+287 
-292 QISIR
+292 
-297 VEGDGV
+297 
-303 IEHTSVRTDAYLD
+303 
-316 DRTPAGYGLSKIAL
+316 
-330 EGEDG
+330 
-335 LSLNLA
+335 
-341 GNVKEVTNLTPK
+341 
-353 SRIGVARGHV
+353 
-363 DTINVDE
+363 
-370 KASGVDLGEITLENV
+370 
-385 TVLGEIVISGGGVSE
+385 
-400 GGDDSIVLRNV
+400 
-411 NAPKLIVDNIPNQ
+411 
-424 QISIRVEGDGVI
+424 
-436 EHTSVRTDAY
+436 
-446 LDDRTPAG
+446 
-454 YGLSKI
+454 
-460 ALEGEDGLSL
+460 
-470 NLAGNV
+470 
-476 KEVTN
+476 
-481 LTPKSRIGVA
+481 
-491 RGHVDTINVDE
+491 
-502 KATDST
+502 
-508 LNIASGAEVDNVNL
+508 
-522 DVATSVTGD
+522 
-531 GDIGHLT
+531 
-538 VNAPG
+538 
-543 STVTMLP
+543 
-550 DQITIRPGV
+550 
-559 EATIDGEK
+559 
-567 MDSEAAAESSADP
+567 
-580 RLLAGYPEVTDLAPT
+580 
-595 SATAR
+595 
-600 FSANKKGTVYWAVT
+600 
-614 SVTDGS
+614 
-620 VGVDDLLN
+620 DDLLN

-858 SSDNAKLQVSAGMN
+858 SSDNAKLQASAGMN

-1105 SGPDNKKT
+1105 SGPDNKKP

-1490 QDMTILEALIETVRQ
+1490 QDMTILEALIETVCQ

-1597 DPPVLTVTGGKANA
+1597 DPPVLTVLNGGAKL
-1611 TGTGW
+1611 TDKGW
-1616 SGTVTLSF
+1616 SGSVTLSF

-1637 LKEVWTKAPATP
+1637 LKEVWTKKPENATQGQ
-1649 AEKKK
+1649 K

-1669 AKKLKL
+1669 AKKLTL
-1675 ASGALASPSGTFT
+1675 TSGALASPNGTFT
-1688 FSYEGVVEGDT
+1688 FSYEGVKEGEA
-1699 LVFFTTGYAS
+1699 LVFFSSGYAS
-1709 DMNMNGRGMEAK
+1709 DMNMIGRGTEAR
-1721 TKTILTYVTEAGG
+1721 TKTILSYVTEAGPG
-1734 TGQFLT
+1734 GPFTIGH
-1740 NGRFVITQG
+1740 FVITQG

>member
-1 MMNLWKGTVRRVG
+1 M
-14 ATLLACVLLLGLLPQ
+14 
-29 LPRQAGAAYTD
+29 
-40 SYLQQ
+40 
-45 MVDWGFMRGDIS
+45 
-57 GNLRPDNPISR
+57 
-68 AEFVTVINR
+68 
-77 ALGYE
+77 
-82 KLGGDPFQD
+82 
-91 VPDSAWYA
+91 
-99 EDVDI
+99 
-104 AYTEGYISG
+104 
-113 TSKTTFSP
+113 
-121 DSSIT
+121 
-126 REEAAI
+126 
-132 ILTRNLM
+132 
-139 LQPDTGENTSF
+139 
-150 TDSRELSEWSRGY
+150 
-163 IATAARYGLVNGYPD
+163 
-178 GSFRPKNQITRG
+178 
-190 EAAILVVKA
+190 
-199 VGTPV
+199 
-204 QTAGVHSLGSTWGNV
+204 
-219 TITSSGVTLRDTV
+219 
-232 VGGNLYI
+232 
-239 TGGVDLGEITLE
+239 
-251 NVTVLG
+251 
-257 EIVISGGG
+257 
-265 VSEGGDDS
+265 
-273 IVLRNVNAPKLIVD
+273 
-287 NIPNQ
+287 
-292 QISIR
+292 
-297 VEGDGV
+297 
-303 IEHTSVRTDAYLD
+303 
-316 DRTPAGYGLSKIAL
+316 
-330 EGEDG
+330 
-335 LSLNLA
+335 
-341 GNVKEVTNLTPK
+341 
-353 SRIGVARGHV
+353 
-363 DTINVDE
+363 
-370 KASGVDLGEITLENV
+370 
-385 TVLGEIVISGGGVSE
+385 
-400 GGDDSIVLRNV
+400 
-411 NAPKLIVDNIPNQ
+411 
-424 QISIRVEGDGVI
+424 
-436 EHTSVRTDAY
+436 
-446 LDDRTPAG
+446 
-454 YGLSKI
+454 
-460 ALEGEDGLSL
+460 
-470 NLAGNV
+470 
-476 KEVTN
+476 
-481 LTPKSRIGVA
+481 
-491 RGHVDTINVDE
+491 
-502 KATDST
+502 
-508 LNIASGAEVDNVNL
+508 
-522 DVATSVTGD
+522 
-531 GDIGHLT
+531 
-538 VNAPG
+538 
-543 STVTMLP
+543 
-550 DQITIRPGV
+550 
-559 EATIDGEK
+559 
-567 MDSEAAAESSADP
+567 
-580 RLLAGYPEVTDLAPT
+580 
-595 SATAR
+595 
-600 FSANKKGTVYWAVT
+600 
-614 SVTDGS
+614 
-620 VGVDDLLN
+620 
-628 PSSYSPKIVKSGTL
+628 
-642 SLTGSSQPGS
+642 
-652 VKISGLTSDGSYYL
+652 
-666 SAVFVDAREERSP
+666 DAREERSP

-702 SKITSTSGQV
+702 SKIASTSGQV

-1637 LKEVWTKAPATP
+1637 LKEVWTKKPENATQGQ
-1649 AEKKK
+1649 K

>member
-1 MMNLWKGTVRRVG
+1 M
-14 ATLLACVLLLGLLPQ
+14 
-29 LPRQAGAAYTD
+29 
-40 SYLQQ
+40 
-45 MVDWGFMRGDIS
+45 
-57 GNLRPDNPISR
+57 
-68 AEFVTVINR
+68 
-77 ALGYE
+77 
-82 KLGGDPFQD
+82 
-91 VPDSAWYA
+91 
-99 EDVDI
+99 
-104 AYTEGYISG
+104 
-113 TSKTTFSP
+113 
-121 DSSIT
+121 
-126 REEAAI
+126 
-132 ILTRNLM
+132 
-139 LQPDTGENTSF
+139 
-150 TDSRELSEWSRGY
+150 
-163 IATAARYGLVNGYPD
+163 
-178 GSFRPKNQITRG
+178 
-190 EAAILVVKA
+190 
-199 VGTPV
+199 
-204 QTAGVHSLGSTWGNV
+204 
-219 TITSSGVTLRDTV
+219 
-232 VGGNLYI
+232 
-239 TGGVDLGEITLE
+239 
-251 NVTVLG
+251 
-257 EIVISGGG
+257 
-265 VSEGGDDS
+265 
-273 IVLRNVNAPKLIVD
+273 
-287 NIPNQ
+287 
-292 QISIR
+292 
-297 VEGDGV
+297 
-303 IEHTSVRTDAYLD
+303 
-316 DRTPAGYGLSKIAL
+316 
-330 EGEDG
+330 
-335 LSLNLA
+335 
-341 GNVKEVTNLTPK
+341 
-353 SRIGVARGHV
+353 
-363 DTINVDE
+363 
-370 KASGVDLGEITLENV
+370 
-385 TVLGEIVISGGGVSE
+385 
-400 GGDDSIVLRNV
+400 
-411 NAPKLIVDNIPNQ
+411 
-424 QISIRVEGDGVI
+424 
-436 EHTSVRTDAY
+436 
-446 LDDRTPAG
+446 
-454 YGLSKI
+454 
-460 ALEGEDGLSL
+460 
-470 NLAGNV
+470 
-476 KEVTN
+476 
-481 LTPKSRIGVA
+481 
-491 RGHVDTINVDE
+491 
-502 KATDST
+502 
-508 LNIASGAEVDNVNL
+508 
-522 DVATSVTGD
+522 
-531 GDIGHLT
+531 
-538 VNAPG
+538 
-543 STVTMLP
+543 
-550 DQITIRPGV
+550 
-559 EATIDGEK
+559 
-567 MDSEAAAESSADP
+567 
-580 RLLAGYPEVTDLAPT
+580 
-595 SATAR
+595 
-600 FSANKKGTVYWAVT
+600 
-614 SVTDGS
+614 
-620 VGVDDLLN
+620 
-628 PSSYSPKIVKSGTL
+628 
-642 SLTGSSQPGS
+642 
-652 VKISGLTSDGSYYL
+652 
-666 SAVFVDAREERSP
+666 
-679 LKVISFTTP
+679 
-688 DNTVPNFAS
+688 
-697 GYPYM
+697 
-702 SKITSTSGQV
+702 
-712 TTMATKS
+712 
-719 CRLYWAVLPKGAS
+719 
-732 APTANDFKANAVS
+732 
-745 GNLGFGTL
+745 
-753 DVTKNVSNT
+753 
-762 FDVNNVPLEELE
+762 
-774 SYDLYL
+774 
-780 WLTDVDGGQS
+780 
-790 SAVKKVSFTTV
+790 
-801 DGTPPRF
+801 
-808 NTNPTV
+808 
-814 NKVNAT
+814 
-820 SVGLYANL
+820 GLYANL

-1343 PIEGDSTITMPSFNQ
+1343 PTEGNNTITMPSFNQ

-1490 QDMTILEALIETVRQ
+1490 QNMTILEALIETVRQ

-1637 LKEVWTKAPATP
+1637 LKEVWTKKPENATQGQ
-1649 AEKKK
+1649 K

-1675 ASGALASPSGTFT
+1675 EDGAFASPSGTFT
-1688 FSYEGVVEGDT
+1688 FKYEGVVEGDT
-1699 LVFFTTGYAS
+1699 LVFFRTGYAS

-1721 TKTILTYVTEAGG
+1721 TKTILTYVTG
-1734 TGQFLT
+1734 TGTTNFLT
-1740 NGRFVITQG
+1740 NGHFVITQG

>member
-178 GSFRPKNQITRG
+178 GSFRPKNPITRG

-353 SRIGVARGHV
+353 SRIGVA
-363 DTINVDE
+363 
-370 KASGVDLGEITLENV
+370 S
-385 TVLGEIVISGGGVSE
+385 
-400 GGDDSIVLRNV
+400 
-411 NAPKLIVDNIPNQ
+411 
-424 QISIRVEGDGVI
+424 
-436 EHTSVRTDAY
+436 
-446 LDDRTPAG
+446 
-454 YGLSKI
+454 
-460 ALEGEDGLSL
+460 
-470 NLAGNV
+470 
-476 KEVTN
+476 
-481 LTPKSRIGVA
+481 
-491 RGHVDTINVDE
+491 GHVDTINVDE

-642 SLTGSSQPGS
+642 SLPGSSQPGS

-666 SAVFVDAREERSP
+666 SAVFVDARKERSP

-955 VFSEGIQ
+955 VFSEAVQ
-962 DAGTNQNLY
+962 TVDTHTPLVDLY
-971 ELYQKVAAGT
+971 EAVTKAVSQGHEAEMAARDKMALALSNAIYLYLVPSNTQPERLEGAT
-981 EPKSKLAGL
+981 DSSKQSGE
-990 LRDSIK
+990 
-996 LYQDTGNG
+996 
-1004 PATQVVDYKDD
+1004 
-1015 KDNWTINY
+1015 WTIDY
-1023 ENVVIKQE
+1023 RYAEITME
-1031 DGKTVVV
+1031 DGKTIVK
-1038 FPGSGGSAD
+1038 FPNGTGI
-1047 AALNLQSGATYYFEI
+1047 NLRSGAEYYFEI
-1062 EAGKIADTS
+1062 QADSIADTS
-1071 ESKNVMGKVTL
+1071 TAANVMGRTTL
-1082 DKFTTVFAQVNIS
+1082 DHFKTVFAVVNLSAINENGILEYKDTSEVIQKPAVAIPVDVSWRLSPVS
-1095 TVNQAEITVG
+1095 TE
-1105 SGPDNKKT
+1105 
-1113 VNAVWKLDPV
+1113 AVV
-1123 TTDKV
+1123 ES
-1128 GDFIDWDML
+1128 IDWDML
-1137 IWTDTNLSFNLYR
+1137 IWTDTSVEFNLYYR
-1150 STDGGP
+1150 EVGTSAGT
-1156 WEQLNKKGEV
+1156 WELLNQAPISIAVPDTVAGYV
-1166 TITLSSA
+1166 
-1173 TEGFLGV
+1173 GV
-1180 SLTKDF
+1180 SLTRNF
-1186 LKVGETMTDFDPLNE
+1186 LQSGSNNPDFDALKE
-1201 LKEGQTYEYA
+1201 LKEDTFYEYA
-1211 MEFTSVNGER
+1211 ISFT
-1221 DKQAWNGRV
+1221 K
-1230 NIRVNVVAGK
+1230 VAGLDK
-1240 DNDLR
+1240 RDTWSQRINLKVHVAAGSNNELSVLSAD
-1245 MMATSVTEQNWMDTV
+1245 VTESNWKEALASGVTNIGIPPDFS
-1260 VNGDLTDIGLPKD
+1260 LRKQFTDNVAPSFIG
-1273 FTLKVPFSDQSIPEF
+1273 E
-1288 TSGYPK
+1288 YPK
-1294 FTPGATDAQME
+1294 FDAGDSAVSMS
-1305 LLLNRPGTVYYVV
+1305 LMLDRPGTVYYVV
-1318 APKGD
+1318 APRGYIETSGGGTDYSGEKGWGTLPEGGSD
-1323 ILTTDKDGNNYKDEP
+1323 KNAPPDLTAPDYLSIVNAANNYR
-1338 HYSSL
+1338 
-1343 PIEGDSTITMPSFNQ
+1343 N
-1358 PQVMDILNPEKSYSK
+1358 EK
-1373 NPSIKYDNTA
+1373 IKYGSVG
-1383 CQSSVVKLS
+1383 CSSSVEVKL
-1392 VEDLSPQ
+1392 VEDLDKLTQ
-1399 TDYIVYFVIQNTA
+1399 YTVYFVLQGTS
-1412 QNYSEVQCYRFT
+1412 QTYSSVLAYRFQ
-1424 TTDVGTPYITLN
+1424 TTDVDKPVITLTQYSPSVNFETDSTAELKYALIANNEVPELLRGSNGFDRYVDSGKKAGWDKLTGPGAAYEDTDRTVLWALCTPYGTKGYSIFDEFADDRIRDAVSTLVDGTN
-1436 NQSPDVQFKTSESSE
+1436 SM
-1451 LNYVL
+1451 
-1456 VAYNQIPDFLKGK
+1456 G
-1469 FATEAN
+1469 ATIADQGRMSLDQAN
-1475 MDQEDLK
+1475 K
-1482 KFQSSGLN
+1482 YFQSK
-1490 QDMTILEALIETVRQ
+1490 DFTERMT
-1505 GSGNEGPSVFDMYAK
+1505 GG
-1520 ASLRDRVGK
+1520 
-1529 LIRRNQSGDSMTTVA
+1529 
-1544 SGPISLEKNVP
+1544 
-1555 QVKQFEQYMNMN
+1555 

-1572 LAVARNKDGT
+1572 LATAVSPLGSETSFA
-1582 EDGFK
+1582 
-1587 AIGGVNIPDN
+1587 GVSGVFIPDKT
-1597 DPPVLTVTGGKANA
+1597 PPVLKNYSTTIESDKDDRY
-1611 TGTGW
+1611 T
-1616 SGTVTLSF
+1616 GTVTFVFDEPIYQLVTKNGVDQKPMEVWQTRYTATGDAVRLDQIIGSAYRSSF
-1624 SENLYW
+1624 SCPNEVKRASSTL
-1630 LSEDRQT
+1630 T
-1637 LKEVWTKAPATP
+1637 LKFENIPLNTNLVLFDSSFICDANSNSTRQNLTFVLQKT
-1649 AEKKK
+1649 
-1654 AVYILDEAFGIGGSA
+1654 GIGLIDQGE
-1669 AKKLKL
+1669 KIE
-1675 ASGALASPSGTFT
+1675 F
-1688 FSYEGVVEGDT
+1688 VQVE
-1699 LVFFTTGYAS
+1699 S
-1709 DMNMNGRGMEAK
+1709 RN
-1721 TKTILTYVTEAGG
+1721 
-1734 TGQFLT
+1734 
-1740 NGRFVITQG
+1740 
-1749 AIEGDSPTT
+1749 

>member
-1 MMNLWKGTVRRVG
+1 M
-14 ATLLACVLLLGLLPQ
+14 
-29 LPRQAGAAYTD
+29 
-40 SYLQQ
+40 
-45 MVDWGFMRGDIS
+45 
-57 GNLRPDNPISR
+57 
-68 AEFVTVINR
+68 
-77 ALGYE
+77 
-82 KLGGDPFQD
+82 
-91 VPDSAWYA
+91 
-99 EDVDI
+99 
-104 AYTEGYISG
+104 
-113 TSKTTFSP
+113 
-121 DSSIT
+121 
-126 REEAAI
+126 
-132 ILTRNLM
+132 
-139 LQPDTGENTSF
+139 
-150 TDSRELSEWSRGY
+150 
-163 IATAARYGLVNGYPD
+163 
-178 GSFRPKNQITRG
+178 
-190 EAAILVVKA
+190 
-199 VGTPV
+199 
-204 QTAGVHSLGSTWGNV
+204 
-219 TITSSGVTLRDTV
+219 
-232 VGGNLYI
+232 
-239 TGGVDLGEITLE
+239 
-251 NVTVLG
+251 
-257 EIVISGGG
+257 
-265 VSEGGDDS
+265 
-273 IVLRNVNAPKLIVD
+273 
-287 NIPNQ
+287 
-292 QISIR
+292 
-297 VEGDGV
+297 
-303 IEHTSVRTDAYLD
+303 
-316 DRTPAGYGLSKIAL
+316 
-330 EGEDG
+330 
-335 LSLNLA
+335 
-341 GNVKEVTNLTPK
+341 
-353 SRIGVARGHV
+353 
-363 DTINVDE
+363 
-370 KASGVDLGEITLENV
+370 
-385 TVLGEIVISGGGVSE
+385 
-400 GGDDSIVLRNV
+400 
-411 NAPKLIVDNIPNQ
+411 
-424 QISIRVEGDGVI
+424 
-436 EHTSVRTDAY
+436 
-446 LDDRTPAG
+446 
-454 YGLSKI
+454 
-460 ALEGEDGLSL
+460 
-470 NLAGNV
+470 
-476 KEVTN
+476 
-481 LTPKSRIGVA
+481 
-491 RGHVDTINVDE
+491 
-502 KATDST
+502 
-508 LNIASGAEVDNVNL
+508 
-522 DVATSVTGD
+522 
-531 GDIGHLT
+531 
-538 VNAPG
+538 
-543 STVTMLP
+543 
-550 DQITIRPGV
+550 
-559 EATIDGEK
+559 
-567 MDSEAAAESSADP
+567 
-580 RLLAGYPEVTDLAPT
+580 
-595 SATAR
+595 
-600 FSANKKGTVYWAVT
+600 
-614 SVTDGS
+614 
-620 VGVDDLLN
+620 
-628 PSSYSPKIVKSGTL
+628 
-642 SLTGSSQPGS
+642 
-652 VKISGLTSDGSYYL
+652 
-666 SAVFVDAREERSP
+666 
-679 LKVISFTTP
+679 
-688 DNTVPNFAS
+688 
-697 GYPYM
+697 
-702 SKITSTSGQV
+702 
-712 TTMATKS
+712 
-719 CRLYWAVLPKGAS
+719 
-732 APTANDFKANAVS
+732 
-745 GNLGFGTL
+745 
-753 DVTKNVSNT
+753 
-762 FDVNNVPLEELE
+762 
-774 SYDLYL
+774 
-780 WLTDVDGGQS
+780 
-790 SAVKKVSFTTV
+790 
-801 DGTPPRF
+801 
-808 NTNPTV
+808 
-814 NKVNAT
+814 
-820 SVGLYANL
+820 
-828 NEAGTLYWVVV
+828 
-839 KEGEEYPKPL
+839 
-849 AGQSGKVDL
+849 
-858 SSDNAKLQVSAGMN
+858 
-872 ALKNGKVTMTEG
+872 
-884 KDVSFTVSGLE
+884 
-895 KETAYD
+895 
-901 LYYVAQDKAG
+901 
-911 NYSETVGKITIHTL
+911 
-925 DPNAP
+925 
-930 TVTQEFTKYNGT
+930 
-942 DSTTPL
+942 
-948 PNTDVRL
+948 
-955 VFSEGIQ
+955 
-962 DAGTNQNLY
+962 
-971 ELYQKVAAGT
+971 
-981 EPKSKLAGL
+981 
-990 LRDSIK
+990 
-996 LYQDTGNG
+996 
-1004 PATQVVDYKDD
+1004 DYKDD

-1343 PIEGDSTITMPSFNQ
+1343 PTEGDNTITMPSFNQ

-1490 QDMTILEALIETVRQ
+1490 QNMTILEALIETVRQ

-1654 AVYILDEAFGIGGSA
+1654 AVYILDLSLIH
-1669 AKKLKL
+1669 
-1675 ASGALASPSGTFT
+1675 
-1688 FSYEGVVEGDT
+1688 
-1699 LVFFTTGYAS
+1699 
-1709 DMNMNGRGMEAK
+1709 
-1721 TKTILTYVTEAGG
+1721 I
-1734 TGQFLT
+1734 
-1740 NGRFVITQG
+1740 
-1749 AIEGDSPTT
+1749 

>member
-1 MMNLWKGTVRRVG
+1 M
-14 ATLLACVLLLGLLPQ
+14 
-29 LPRQAGAAYTD
+29 
-40 SYLQQ
+40 
-45 MVDWGFMRGDIS
+45 
-57 GNLRPDNPISR
+57 
-68 AEFVTVINR
+68 
-77 ALGYE
+77 
-82 KLGGDPFQD
+82 
-91 VPDSAWYA
+91 
-99 EDVDI
+99 
-104 AYTEGYISG
+104 
-113 TSKTTFSP
+113 
-121 DSSIT
+121 
-126 REEAAI
+126 
-132 ILTRNLM
+132 
-139 LQPDTGENTSF
+139 
-150 TDSRELSEWSRGY
+150 
-163 IATAARYGLVNGYPD
+163 
-178 GSFRPKNQITRG
+178 
-190 EAAILVVKA
+190 
-199 VGTPV
+199 
-204 QTAGVHSLGSTWGNV
+204 
-219 TITSSGVTLRDTV
+219 
-232 VGGNLYI
+232 
-239 TGGVDLGEITLE
+239 
-251 NVTVLG
+251 
-257 EIVISGGG
+257 
-265 VSEGGDDS
+265 
-273 IVLRNVNAPKLIVD
+273 
-287 NIPNQ
+287 
-292 QISIR
+292 
-297 VEGDGV
+297 
-303 IEHTSVRTDAYLD
+303 
-316 DRTPAGYGLSKIAL
+316 
-330 EGEDG
+330 
-335 LSLNLA
+335 
-341 GNVKEVTNLTPK
+341 
-353 SRIGVARGHV
+353 
-363 DTINVDE
+363 
-370 KASGVDLGEITLENV
+370 
-385 TVLGEIVISGGGVSE
+385 
-400 GGDDSIVLRNV
+400 
-411 NAPKLIVDNIPNQ
+411 
-424 QISIRVEGDGVI
+424 
-436 EHTSVRTDAY
+436 
-446 LDDRTPAG
+446 
-454 YGLSKI
+454 
-460 ALEGEDGLSL
+460 
-470 NLAGNV
+470 
-476 KEVTN
+476 
-481 LTPKSRIGVA
+481 
-491 RGHVDTINVDE
+491 
-502 KATDST
+502 
-508 LNIASGAEVDNVNL
+508 
-522 DVATSVTGD
+522 
-531 GDIGHLT
+531 
-538 VNAPG
+538 
-543 STVTMLP
+543 
-550 DQITIRPGV
+550 
-559 EATIDGEK
+559 
-567 MDSEAAAESSADP
+567 
-580 RLLAGYPEVTDLAPT
+580 
-595 SATAR
+595 
-600 FSANKKGTVYWAVT
+600 
-614 SVTDGS
+614 
-620 VGVDDLLN
+620 
-628 PSSYSPKIVKSGTL
+628 
-642 SLTGSSQPGS
+642 
-652 VKISGLTSDGSYYL
+652 
-666 SAVFVDAREERSP
+666 
-679 LKVISFTTP
+679 
-688 DNTVPNFAS
+688 
-697 GYPYM
+697 
-702 SKITSTSGQV
+702 
-712 TTMATKS
+712 
-719 CRLYWAVLPKGAS
+719 
-732 APTANDFKANAVS
+732 
-745 GNLGFGTL
+745 
-753 DVTKNVSNT
+753 TKNVSNT

-1323 ILTTDKDGNNYKDEP
+1323 ILTTDKDGKNYKDEP

-1343 PIEGDSTITMPSFNQ
+1343 PTEGNSTIPMPSFNQ

-1490 QDMTILEALIETVRQ
+1490 QNMTILEALIETVRQ

-1637 LKEVWTKAPATP
+1637 LKEVWTKKPENATQGQ
-1649 AEKKK
+1649 K

-1675 ASGALASPSGTFT
+1675 EDGAFASPSGTFT
-1688 FSYEGVVEGDT
+1688 FKYEGVVEGDT
-1699 LVFFTTGYAS
+1699 LVFFRTGYAS

-1721 TKTILTYVTEAGG
+1721 TKTILTYVTG
-1734 TGQFLT
+1734 TGTTNFLT
-1740 NGRFVITQG
+1740 NGHFVITQG

>member
-1 MMNLWKGTVRRVG
+1 M
-14 ATLLACVLLLGLLPQ
+14 
-29 LPRQAGAAYTD
+29 
-40 SYLQQ
+40 
-45 MVDWGFMRGDIS
+45 
-57 GNLRPDNPISR
+57 
-68 AEFVTVINR
+68 
-77 ALGYE
+77 
-82 KLGGDPFQD
+82 
-91 VPDSAWYA
+91 
-99 EDVDI
+99 
-104 AYTEGYISG
+104 
-113 TSKTTFSP
+113 
-121 DSSIT
+121 
-126 REEAAI
+126 
-132 ILTRNLM
+132 
-139 LQPDTGENTSF
+139 
-150 TDSRELSEWSRGY
+150 
-163 IATAARYGLVNGYPD
+163 
-178 GSFRPKNQITRG
+178 
-190 EAAILVVKA
+190 
-199 VGTPV
+199 
-204 QTAGVHSLGSTWGNV
+204 
-219 TITSSGVTLRDTV
+219 
-232 VGGNLYI
+232 
-239 TGGVDLGEITLE
+239 
-251 NVTVLG
+251 
-257 EIVISGGG
+257 
-265 VSEGGDDS
+265 
-273 IVLRNVNAPKLIVD
+273 
-287 NIPNQ
+287 
-292 QISIR
+292 
-297 VEGDGV
+297 
-303 IEHTSVRTDAYLD
+303 
-316 DRTPAGYGLSKIAL
+316 
-330 EGEDG
+330 
-335 LSLNLA
+335 
-341 GNVKEVTNLTPK
+341 
-353 SRIGVARGHV
+353 
-363 DTINVDE
+363 
-370 KASGVDLGEITLENV
+370 
-385 TVLGEIVISGGGVSE
+385 
-400 GGDDSIVLRNV
+400 
-411 NAPKLIVDNIPNQ
+411 
-424 QISIRVEGDGVI
+424 
-436 EHTSVRTDAY
+436 
-446 LDDRTPAG
+446 
-454 YGLSKI
+454 
-460 ALEGEDGLSL
+460 
-470 NLAGNV
+470 
-476 KEVTN
+476 
-481 LTPKSRIGVA
+481 
-491 RGHVDTINVDE
+491 
-502 KATDST
+502 
-508 LNIASGAEVDNVNL
+508 
-522 DVATSVTGD
+522 
-531 GDIGHLT
+531 
-538 VNAPG
+538 
-543 STVTMLP
+543 
-550 DQITIRPGV
+550 
-559 EATIDGEK
+559 
-567 MDSEAAAESSADP
+567 
-580 RLLAGYPEVTDLAPT
+580 
-595 SATAR
+595 
-600 FSANKKGTVYWAVT
+600 
-614 SVTDGS
+614 
-620 VGVDDLLN
+620 
-628 PSSYSPKIVKSGTL
+628 
-642 SLTGSSQPGS
+642 
-652 VKISGLTSDGSYYL
+652 
-666 SAVFVDAREERSP
+666 
-679 LKVISFTTP
+679 
-688 DNTVPNFAS
+688 
-697 GYPYM
+697 
-702 SKITSTSGQV
+702 
-712 TTMATKS
+712 
-719 CRLYWAVLPKGAS
+719 LPKGAS

-1156 WEQLNKKGEV
+1156 WEPLNKKGEV

-1323 ILTTDKDGNNYKDEP
+1323 ILTTDKDGKNYKDEP

-1343 PIEGDSTITMPSFNQ
+1343 PTEGDSRIPMPSFNQ

-1490 QDMTILEALIETVRQ
+1490 PDMTILEALIDTVVQ

-1597 DPPVLTVTGGKANA
+1597 DPPVLSVTGGQPIPTDK
-1611 TGTGW
+1611 GW

-1637 LKEVWTKAPATP
+1637 LKEVWTKKPENATQGQ
-1649 AEKKK
+1649 K

-1675 ASGALASPSGTFT
+1675 AGGALASPSGTFT
-1688 FSYEGVVEGDT
+1688 FSYERVVEGDT
-1699 LVFFTTGYAS
+1699 LVFFRTGYAS

-1740 NGRFVITQG
+1740 KGRFVITQG

>member
-1 MMNLWKGTVRRVG
+1 M
-14 ATLLACVLLLGLLPQ
+14 
-29 LPRQAGAAYTD
+29 
-40 SYLQQ
+40 
-45 MVDWGFMRGDIS
+45 
-57 GNLRPDNPISR
+57 
-68 AEFVTVINR
+68 
-77 ALGYE
+77 
-82 KLGGDPFQD
+82 
-91 VPDSAWYA
+91 
-99 EDVDI
+99 
-104 AYTEGYISG
+104 
-113 TSKTTFSP
+113 
-121 DSSIT
+121 
-126 REEAAI
+126 
-132 ILTRNLM
+132 
-139 LQPDTGENTSF
+139 
-150 TDSRELSEWSRGY
+150 
-163 IATAARYGLVNGYPD
+163 
-178 GSFRPKNQITRG
+178 
-190 EAAILVVKA
+190 
-199 VGTPV
+199 
-204 QTAGVHSLGSTWGNV
+204 
-219 TITSSGVTLRDTV
+219 
-232 VGGNLYI
+232 
-239 TGGVDLGEITLE
+239 
-251 NVTVLG
+251 
-257 EIVISGGG
+257 
-265 VSEGGDDS
+265 
-273 IVLRNVNAPKLIVD
+273 
-287 NIPNQ
+287 
-292 QISIR
+292 
-297 VEGDGV
+297 
-303 IEHTSVRTDAYLD
+303 
-316 DRTPAGYGLSKIAL
+316 
-330 EGEDG
+330 
-335 LSLNLA
+335 
-341 GNVKEVTNLTPK
+341 
-353 SRIGVARGHV
+353 
-363 DTINVDE
+363 
-370 KASGVDLGEITLENV
+370 
-385 TVLGEIVISGGGVSE
+385 
-400 GGDDSIVLRNV
+400 
-411 NAPKLIVDNIPNQ
+411 
-424 QISIRVEGDGVI
+424 
-436 EHTSVRTDAY
+436 
-446 LDDRTPAG
+446 
-454 YGLSKI
+454 
-460 ALEGEDGLSL
+460 
-470 NLAGNV
+470 
-476 KEVTN
+476 
-481 LTPKSRIGVA
+481 
-491 RGHVDTINVDE
+491 
-502 KATDST
+502 
-508 LNIASGAEVDNVNL
+508 
-522 DVATSVTGD
+522 
-531 GDIGHLT
+531 
-538 VNAPG
+538 
-543 STVTMLP
+543 
-550 DQITIRPGV
+550 
-559 EATIDGEK
+559 
-567 MDSEAAAESSADP
+567 
-580 RLLAGYPEVTDLAPT
+580 
-595 SATAR
+595 
-600 FSANKKGTVYWAVT
+600 
-614 SVTDGS
+614 TDGS

-895 KETAYD
+895 KESAYD

-1150 STDGGP
+1150 STGGGP

-1490 QDMTILEALIETVRQ
+1490 PDMTILEALIETVRQ

-1597 DPPVLTVTGGKANA
+1597 DPPVLTVLNGGAKL
-1611 TGTGW
+1611 TDKGW
-1616 SGTVTLSF
+1616 SGSVTLSF

-1637 LKEVWTKAPATP
+1637 LKEVWTKKPENATQGQ
-1649 AEKKK
+1649 K

-1669 AKKLKL
+1669 AKKLTL
-1675 ASGALASPSGTFT
+1675 TSGALASPNGTFT
-1688 FSYEGVVEGDT
+1688 FSYEGVKEGES
-1699 LVFFTTGYAS
+1699 LVFFSSGYAS
-1709 DMNMNGRGMEAK
+1709 DMNMNGRGTEAR
-1721 TKTILTYVTEAGG
+1721 TKTILSYVTEAGPG
-1734 TGQFLT
+1734 GPFTIGH
-1740 NGRFVITQG
+1740 FVITQG

>member
-1 MMNLWKGTVRRVG
+1 M
-14 ATLLACVLLLGLLPQ
+14 
-29 LPRQAGAAYTD
+29 
-40 SYLQQ
+40 
-45 MVDWGFMRGDIS
+45 
-57 GNLRPDNPISR
+57 
-68 AEFVTVINR
+68 
-77 ALGYE
+77 
-82 KLGGDPFQD
+82 
-91 VPDSAWYA
+91 
-99 EDVDI
+99 
-104 AYTEGYISG
+104 
-113 TSKTTFSP
+113 
-121 DSSIT
+121 
-126 REEAAI
+126 
-132 ILTRNLM
+132 
-139 LQPDTGENTSF
+139 
-150 TDSRELSEWSRGY
+150 
-163 IATAARYGLVNGYPD
+163 
-178 GSFRPKNQITRG
+178 
-190 EAAILVVKA
+190 
-199 VGTPV
+199 
-204 QTAGVHSLGSTWGNV
+204 
-219 TITSSGVTLRDTV
+219 
-232 VGGNLYI
+232 
-239 TGGVDLGEITLE
+239 
-251 NVTVLG
+251 
-257 EIVISGGG
+257 
-265 VSEGGDDS
+265 
-273 IVLRNVNAPKLIVD
+273 
-287 NIPNQ
+287 
-292 QISIR
+292 
-297 VEGDGV
+297 
-303 IEHTSVRTDAYLD
+303 
-316 DRTPAGYGLSKIAL
+316 
-330 EGEDG
+330 
-335 LSLNLA
+335 
-341 GNVKEVTNLTPK
+341 
-353 SRIGVARGHV
+353 
-363 DTINVDE
+363 
-370 KASGVDLGEITLENV
+370 
-385 TVLGEIVISGGGVSE
+385 
-400 GGDDSIVLRNV
+400 
-411 NAPKLIVDNIPNQ
+411 
-424 QISIRVEGDGVI
+424 
-436 EHTSVRTDAY
+436 
-446 LDDRTPAG
+446 
-454 YGLSKI
+454 
-460 ALEGEDGLSL
+460 
-470 NLAGNV
+470 
-476 KEVTN
+476 
-481 LTPKSRIGVA
+481 
-491 RGHVDTINVDE
+491 
-502 KATDST
+502 
-508 LNIASGAEVDNVNL
+508 
-522 DVATSVTGD
+522 
-531 GDIGHLT
+531 
-538 VNAPG
+538 
-543 STVTMLP
+543 
-550 DQITIRPGV
+550 
-559 EATIDGEK
+559 
-567 MDSEAAAESSADP
+567 
-580 RLLAGYPEVTDLAPT
+580 
-595 SATAR
+595 
-600 FSANKKGTVYWAVT
+600 
-614 SVTDGS
+614 
-620 VGVDDLLN
+620 
-628 PSSYSPKIVKSGTL
+628 
-642 SLTGSSQPGS
+642 
-652 VKISGLTSDGSYYL
+652 
-666 SAVFVDAREERSP
+666 DAREERSP

-1150 STDGGP
+1150 STGGGP

-1305 LLLNRPGTVYYVV
+1305 LLLNRPGTVYYVL

-1343 PIEGDSTITMPSFNQ
+1343 PTEGNSTIPMPSFNQ

-1490 QDMTILEALIETVRQ
+1490 PDMTILEALIETVRQ

-1637 LKEVWTKAPATP
+1637 LKEVWTKKPENATQGQ
-1649 AEKKK
+1649 K

>member
-1 MMNLWKGTVRRVG
+1 M
-14 ATLLACVLLLGLLPQ
+14 
-29 LPRQAGAAYTD
+29 
-40 SYLQQ
+40 
-45 MVDWGFMRGDIS
+45 
-57 GNLRPDNPISR
+57 
-68 AEFVTVINR
+68 
-77 ALGYE
+77 
-82 KLGGDPFQD
+82 
-91 VPDSAWYA
+91 
-99 EDVDI
+99 
-104 AYTEGYISG
+104 
-113 TSKTTFSP
+113 
-121 DSSIT
+121 
-126 REEAAI
+126 
-132 ILTRNLM
+132 
-139 LQPDTGENTSF
+139 
-150 TDSRELSEWSRGY
+150 
-163 IATAARYGLVNGYPD
+163 
-178 GSFRPKNQITRG
+178 
-190 EAAILVVKA
+190 
-199 VGTPV
+199 
-204 QTAGVHSLGSTWGNV
+204 
-219 TITSSGVTLRDTV
+219 
-232 VGGNLYI
+232 
-239 TGGVDLGEITLE
+239 
-251 NVTVLG
+251 
-257 EIVISGGG
+257 
-265 VSEGGDDS
+265 
-273 IVLRNVNAPKLIVD
+273 
-287 NIPNQ
+287 
-292 QISIR
+292 
-297 VEGDGV
+297 
-303 IEHTSVRTDAYLD
+303 
-316 DRTPAGYGLSKIAL
+316 
-330 EGEDG
+330 
-335 LSLNLA
+335 
-341 GNVKEVTNLTPK
+341 
-353 SRIGVARGHV
+353 
-363 DTINVDE
+363 
-370 KASGVDLGEITLENV
+370 
-385 TVLGEIVISGGGVSE
+385 
-400 GGDDSIVLRNV
+400 
-411 NAPKLIVDNIPNQ
+411 
-424 QISIRVEGDGVI
+424 
-436 EHTSVRTDAY
+436 
-446 LDDRTPAG
+446 
-454 YGLSKI
+454 
-460 ALEGEDGLSL
+460 
-470 NLAGNV
+470 
-476 KEVTN
+476 
-481 LTPKSRIGVA
+481 
-491 RGHVDTINVDE
+491 
-502 KATDST
+502 
-508 LNIASGAEVDNVNL
+508 
-522 DVATSVTGD
+522 
-531 GDIGHLT
+531 
-538 VNAPG
+538 
-543 STVTMLP
+543 
-550 DQITIRPGV
+550 
-559 EATIDGEK
+559 
-567 MDSEAAAESSADP
+567 
-580 RLLAGYPEVTDLAPT
+580 
-595 SATAR
+595 
-600 FSANKKGTVYWAVT
+600 
-614 SVTDGS
+614 
-620 VGVDDLLN
+620 
-628 PSSYSPKIVKSGTL
+628 
-642 SLTGSSQPGS
+642 
-652 VKISGLTSDGSYYL
+652 
-666 SAVFVDAREERSP
+666 DAREERSP

-1150 STDGGP
+1150 STGGGP

-1399 TDYIVYFVIQNTA
+1399 TDYIVYFVVQNTA

-1490 QDMTILEALIETVRQ
+1490 QNMTILEALIETVRQ

-1637 LKEVWTKAPATP
+1637 LKEVWTKKPENATQGQ
-1649 AEKKK
+1649 K

-1675 ASGALASPSGTFT
+1675 EDGAFASPSGTFT
-1688 FSYEGVVEGDT
+1688 FKYEGVVEGDT
-1699 LVFFTTGYAS
+1699 LVFFRTGYAS

-1721 TKTILTYVTEAGG
+1721 TKTILTYVTG
-1734 TGQFLT
+1734 TGTTNFLT
-1740 NGRFVITQG
+1740 NGHFVITQG

>member
-1 MMNLWKGTVRRVG
+1 M
-14 ATLLACVLLLGLLPQ
+14 
-29 LPRQAGAAYTD
+29 
-40 SYLQQ
+40 
-45 MVDWGFMRGDIS
+45 
-57 GNLRPDNPISR
+57 
-68 AEFVTVINR
+68 
-77 ALGYE
+77 
-82 KLGGDPFQD
+82 
-91 VPDSAWYA
+91 
-99 EDVDI
+99 
-104 AYTEGYISG
+104 
-113 TSKTTFSP
+113 
-121 DSSIT
+121 
-126 REEAAI
+126 
-132 ILTRNLM
+132 
-139 LQPDTGENTSF
+139 
-150 TDSRELSEWSRGY
+150 
-163 IATAARYGLVNGYPD
+163 
-178 GSFRPKNQITRG
+178 
-190 EAAILVVKA
+190 
-199 VGTPV
+199 
-204 QTAGVHSLGSTWGNV
+204 
-219 TITSSGVTLRDTV
+219 
-232 VGGNLYI
+232 
-239 TGGVDLGEITLE
+239 
-251 NVTVLG
+251 
-257 EIVISGGG
+257 
-265 VSEGGDDS
+265 
-273 IVLRNVNAPKLIVD
+273 
-287 NIPNQ
+287 
-292 QISIR
+292 
-297 VEGDGV
+297 
-303 IEHTSVRTDAYLD
+303 
-316 DRTPAGYGLSKIAL
+316 
-330 EGEDG
+330 
-335 LSLNLA
+335 
-341 GNVKEVTNLTPK
+341 
-353 SRIGVARGHV
+353 
-363 DTINVDE
+363 
-370 KASGVDLGEITLENV
+370 
-385 TVLGEIVISGGGVSE
+385 
-400 GGDDSIVLRNV
+400 
-411 NAPKLIVDNIPNQ
+411 
-424 QISIRVEGDGVI
+424 
-436 EHTSVRTDAY
+436 
-446 LDDRTPAG
+446 
-454 YGLSKI
+454 
-460 ALEGEDGLSL
+460 
-470 NLAGNV
+470 
-476 KEVTN
+476 
-481 LTPKSRIGVA
+481 
-491 RGHVDTINVDE
+491 
-502 KATDST
+502 
-508 LNIASGAEVDNVNL
+508 
-522 DVATSVTGD
+522 
-531 GDIGHLT
+531 
-538 VNAPG
+538 
-543 STVTMLP
+543 
-550 DQITIRPGV
+550 
-559 EATIDGEK
+559 
-567 MDSEAAAESSADP
+567 
-580 RLLAGYPEVTDLAPT
+580 
-595 SATAR
+595 
-600 FSANKKGTVYWAVT
+600 
-614 SVTDGS
+614 TDGS

-814 NKVNAT
+814 NKVDAT

-901 LYYVAQDKAG
+901 LYYVAQDRAG

-1688 FSYEGVVEGDT
+1688 FSYKGVVEGDT

>member
-1 MMNLWKGTVRRVG
+1 M
-14 ATLLACVLLLGLLPQ
+14 
-29 LPRQAGAAYTD
+29 
-40 SYLQQ
+40 
-45 MVDWGFMRGDIS
+45 
-57 GNLRPDNPISR
+57 
-68 AEFVTVINR
+68 
-77 ALGYE
+77 
-82 KLGGDPFQD
+82 
-91 VPDSAWYA
+91 
-99 EDVDI
+99 
-104 AYTEGYISG
+104 
-113 TSKTTFSP
+113 
-121 DSSIT
+121 
-126 REEAAI
+126 
-132 ILTRNLM
+132 
-139 LQPDTGENTSF
+139 
-150 TDSRELSEWSRGY
+150 
-163 IATAARYGLVNGYPD
+163 
-178 GSFRPKNQITRG
+178 
-190 EAAILVVKA
+190 
-199 VGTPV
+199 
-204 QTAGVHSLGSTWGNV
+204 
-219 TITSSGVTLRDTV
+219 
-232 VGGNLYI
+232 
-239 TGGVDLGEITLE
+239 
-251 NVTVLG
+251 
-257 EIVISGGG
+257 
-265 VSEGGDDS
+265 
-273 IVLRNVNAPKLIVD
+273 
-287 NIPNQ
+287 
-292 QISIR
+292 
-297 VEGDGV
+297 
-303 IEHTSVRTDAYLD
+303 
-316 DRTPAGYGLSKIAL
+316 
-330 EGEDG
+330 
-335 LSLNLA
+335 
-341 GNVKEVTNLTPK
+341 
-353 SRIGVARGHV
+353 
-363 DTINVDE
+363 
-370 KASGVDLGEITLENV
+370 
-385 TVLGEIVISGGGVSE
+385 
-400 GGDDSIVLRNV
+400 
-411 NAPKLIVDNIPNQ
+411 
-424 QISIRVEGDGVI
+424 
-436 EHTSVRTDAY
+436 
-446 LDDRTPAG
+446 
-454 YGLSKI
+454 
-460 ALEGEDGLSL
+460 
-470 NLAGNV
+470 
-476 KEVTN
+476 
-481 LTPKSRIGVA
+481 
-491 RGHVDTINVDE
+491 
-502 KATDST
+502 
-508 LNIASGAEVDNVNL
+508 
-522 DVATSVTGD
+522 
-531 GDIGHLT
+531 
-538 VNAPG
+538 
-543 STVTMLP
+543 
-550 DQITIRPGV
+550 
-559 EATIDGEK
+559 
-567 MDSEAAAESSADP
+567 
-580 RLLAGYPEVTDLAPT
+580 
-595 SATAR
+595 
-600 FSANKKGTVYWAVT
+600 
-614 SVTDGS
+614 TDGS

-1323 ILTTDKDGNNYKDEP
+1323 ILTTDKDGKNYKDEP

-1343 PIEGDSTITMPSFNQ
+1343 PTEGNSTIPMPSFNQ

-1490 QDMTILEALIETVRQ
+1490 PDMTILEALIETVRQ

-1597 DPPVLTVTGGKANA
+1597 DPPVLTVLNGGAKL
-1611 TGTGW
+1611 TDKGW
-1616 SGTVTLSF
+1616 SGSVTLSF

-1637 LKEVWTKAPATP
+1637 LKEVWTKKPENATQGQ
-1649 AEKKK
+1649 K

-1669 AKKLKL
+1669 AKKLTL
-1675 ASGALASPSGTFT
+1675 TSGALASPNGTFT
-1688 FSYEGVVEGDT
+1688 FSYEGVKEGES
-1699 LVFFTTGYAS
+1699 LVFFSSGYAS
-1709 DMNMNGRGMEAK
+1709 DMNMNGRGTEAR
-1721 TKTILTYVTEAGG
+1721 TKTILSYVTEAGPG
-1734 TGQFLT
+1734 GPFTIGH
-1740 NGRFVITQG
+1740 FVITQG

>member
-1 MMNLWKGTVRRVG
+1 M
-14 ATLLACVLLLGLLPQ
+14 
-29 LPRQAGAAYTD
+29 
-40 SYLQQ
+40 
-45 MVDWGFMRGDIS
+45 
-57 GNLRPDNPISR
+57 
-68 AEFVTVINR
+68 
-77 ALGYE
+77 
-82 KLGGDPFQD
+82 
-91 VPDSAWYA
+91 
-99 EDVDI
+99 
-104 AYTEGYISG
+104 
-113 TSKTTFSP
+113 
-121 DSSIT
+121 
-126 REEAAI
+126 
-132 ILTRNLM
+132 
-139 LQPDTGENTSF
+139 
-150 TDSRELSEWSRGY
+150 
-163 IATAARYGLVNGYPD
+163 
-178 GSFRPKNQITRG
+178 
-190 EAAILVVKA
+190 
-199 VGTPV
+199 
-204 QTAGVHSLGSTWGNV
+204 
-219 TITSSGVTLRDTV
+219 
-232 VGGNLYI
+232 
-239 TGGVDLGEITLE
+239 
-251 NVTVLG
+251 
-257 EIVISGGG
+257 
-265 VSEGGDDS
+265 
-273 IVLRNVNAPKLIVD
+273 
-287 NIPNQ
+287 
-292 QISIR
+292 
-297 VEGDGV
+297 
-303 IEHTSVRTDAYLD
+303 
-316 DRTPAGYGLSKIAL
+316 
-330 EGEDG
+330 
-335 LSLNLA
+335 
-341 GNVKEVTNLTPK
+341 
-353 SRIGVARGHV
+353 
-363 DTINVDE
+363 
-370 KASGVDLGEITLENV
+370 
-385 TVLGEIVISGGGVSE
+385 
-400 GGDDSIVLRNV
+400 
-411 NAPKLIVDNIPNQ
+411 
-424 QISIRVEGDGVI
+424 
-436 EHTSVRTDAY
+436 
-446 LDDRTPAG
+446 
-454 YGLSKI
+454 
-460 ALEGEDGLSL
+460 
-470 NLAGNV
+470 
-476 KEVTN
+476 
-481 LTPKSRIGVA
+481 
-491 RGHVDTINVDE
+491 
-502 KATDST
+502 
-508 LNIASGAEVDNVNL
+508 
-522 DVATSVTGD
+522 
-531 GDIGHLT
+531 
-538 VNAPG
+538 
-543 STVTMLP
+543 
-550 DQITIRPGV
+550 
-559 EATIDGEK
+559 
-567 MDSEAAAESSADP
+567 
-580 RLLAGYPEVTDLAPT
+580 
-595 SATAR
+595 
-600 FSANKKGTVYWAVT
+600 
-614 SVTDGS
+614 
-620 VGVDDLLN
+620 DDLLN

-1688 FSYEGVVEGDT
+1688 FSYKGVVEGDT

>member
-1 MMNLWKGTVRRVG
+1 M
-14 ATLLACVLLLGLLPQ
+14 
-29 LPRQAGAAYTD
+29 
-40 SYLQQ
+40 
-45 MVDWGFMRGDIS
+45 
-57 GNLRPDNPISR
+57 
-68 AEFVTVINR
+68 
-77 ALGYE
+77 
-82 KLGGDPFQD
+82 
-91 VPDSAWYA
+91 
-99 EDVDI
+99 
-104 AYTEGYISG
+104 
-113 TSKTTFSP
+113 
-121 DSSIT
+121 
-126 REEAAI
+126 
-132 ILTRNLM
+132 
-139 LQPDTGENTSF
+139 
-150 TDSRELSEWSRGY
+150 
-163 IATAARYGLVNGYPD
+163 
-178 GSFRPKNQITRG
+178 
-190 EAAILVVKA
+190 
-199 VGTPV
+199 
-204 QTAGVHSLGSTWGNV
+204 
-219 TITSSGVTLRDTV
+219 
-232 VGGNLYI
+232 
-239 TGGVDLGEITLE
+239 
-251 NVTVLG
+251 
-257 EIVISGGG
+257 
-265 VSEGGDDS
+265 
-273 IVLRNVNAPKLIVD
+273 
-287 NIPNQ
+287 
-292 QISIR
+292 
-297 VEGDGV
+297 
-303 IEHTSVRTDAYLD
+303 
-316 DRTPAGYGLSKIAL
+316 
-330 EGEDG
+330 
-335 LSLNLA
+335 
-341 GNVKEVTNLTPK
+341 
-353 SRIGVARGHV
+353 
-363 DTINVDE
+363 
-370 KASGVDLGEITLENV
+370 
-385 TVLGEIVISGGGVSE
+385 
-400 GGDDSIVLRNV
+400 
-411 NAPKLIVDNIPNQ
+411 
-424 QISIRVEGDGVI
+424 
-436 EHTSVRTDAY
+436 
-446 LDDRTPAG
+446 
-454 YGLSKI
+454 
-460 ALEGEDGLSL
+460 
-470 NLAGNV
+470 
-476 KEVTN
+476 
-481 LTPKSRIGVA
+481 
-491 RGHVDTINVDE
+491 
-502 KATDST
+502 
-508 LNIASGAEVDNVNL
+508 
-522 DVATSVTGD
+522 
-531 GDIGHLT
+531 
-538 VNAPG
+538 
-543 STVTMLP
+543 
-550 DQITIRPGV
+550 
-559 EATIDGEK
+559 
-567 MDSEAAAESSADP
+567 
-580 RLLAGYPEVTDLAPT
+580 
-595 SATAR
+595 
-600 FSANKKGTVYWAVT
+600 
-614 SVTDGS
+614 
-620 VGVDDLLN
+620 
-628 PSSYSPKIVKSGTL
+628 
-642 SLTGSSQPGS
+642 
-652 VKISGLTSDGSYYL
+652 
-666 SAVFVDAREERSP
+666 DAREERSP

-1095 TVNQAEITVG
+1095 AVNQAEITVG
-1105 SGPDNKKT
+1105 AGPDNKKT

-1343 PIEGDSTITMPSFNQ
+1343 PTEGDNTITMPSFNQ

-1597 DPPVLTVTGGKANA
+1597 DPPVLSVTGGQPIPTDK
-1611 TGTGW
+1611 GW

-1637 LKEVWTKAPATP
+1637 LKEVWTKKPENATQGQ
-1649 AEKKK
+1649 K

-1675 ASGALASPSGTFT
+1675 EDGAFASPSGTFT
-1688 FSYEGVVEGDT
+1688 FRYEGVVEGDT
-1699 LVFFTTGYAS
+1699 LVFFRTGYAS

-1740 NGRFVITQG
+1740 KGRFVITQG

>member
-1 MMNLWKGTVRRVG
+1 M
-14 ATLLACVLLLGLLPQ
+14 
-29 LPRQAGAAYTD
+29 
-40 SYLQQ
+40 
-45 MVDWGFMRGDIS
+45 
-57 GNLRPDNPISR
+57 
-68 AEFVTVINR
+68 
-77 ALGYE
+77 
-82 KLGGDPFQD
+82 
-91 VPDSAWYA
+91 
-99 EDVDI
+99 
-104 AYTEGYISG
+104 
-113 TSKTTFSP
+113 
-121 DSSIT
+121 
-126 REEAAI
+126 
-132 ILTRNLM
+132 
-139 LQPDTGENTSF
+139 
-150 TDSRELSEWSRGY
+150 
-163 IATAARYGLVNGYPD
+163 
-178 GSFRPKNQITRG
+178 
-190 EAAILVVKA
+190 
-199 VGTPV
+199 
-204 QTAGVHSLGSTWGNV
+204 
-219 TITSSGVTLRDTV
+219 
-232 VGGNLYI
+232 
-239 TGGVDLGEITLE
+239 
-251 NVTVLG
+251 
-257 EIVISGGG
+257 
-265 VSEGGDDS
+265 
-273 IVLRNVNAPKLIVD
+273 
-287 NIPNQ
+287 
-292 QISIR
+292 
-297 VEGDGV
+297 
-303 IEHTSVRTDAYLD
+303 
-316 DRTPAGYGLSKIAL
+316 
-330 EGEDG
+330 
-335 LSLNLA
+335 
-341 GNVKEVTNLTPK
+341 
-353 SRIGVARGHV
+353 
-363 DTINVDE
+363 
-370 KASGVDLGEITLENV
+370 
-385 TVLGEIVISGGGVSE
+385 
-400 GGDDSIVLRNV
+400 
-411 NAPKLIVDNIPNQ
+411 
-424 QISIRVEGDGVI
+424 
-436 EHTSVRTDAY
+436 
-446 LDDRTPAG
+446 
-454 YGLSKI
+454 
-460 ALEGEDGLSL
+460 
-470 NLAGNV
+470 
-476 KEVTN
+476 
-481 LTPKSRIGVA
+481 
-491 RGHVDTINVDE
+491 
-502 KATDST
+502 
-508 LNIASGAEVDNVNL
+508 
-522 DVATSVTGD
+522 
-531 GDIGHLT
+531 
-538 VNAPG
+538 
-543 STVTMLP
+543 
-550 DQITIRPGV
+550 
-559 EATIDGEK
+559 
-567 MDSEAAAESSADP
+567 
-580 RLLAGYPEVTDLAPT
+580 
-595 SATAR
+595 
-600 FSANKKGTVYWAVT
+600 
-614 SVTDGS
+614 
-620 VGVDDLLN
+620 
-628 PSSYSPKIVKSGTL
+628 
-642 SLTGSSQPGS
+642 
-652 VKISGLTSDGSYYL
+652 
-666 SAVFVDAREERSP
+666 
-679 LKVISFTTP
+679 
-688 DNTVPNFAS
+688 
-697 GYPYM
+697 
-702 SKITSTSGQV
+702 
-712 TTMATKS
+712 
-719 CRLYWAVLPKGAS
+719 
-732 APTANDFKANAVS
+732 
-745 GNLGFGTL
+745 
-753 DVTKNVSNT
+753 
-762 FDVNNVPLEELE
+762 
-774 SYDLYL
+774 
-780 WLTDVDGGQS
+780 
-790 SAVKKVSFTTV
+790 
-801 DGTPPRF
+801 
-808 NTNPTV
+808 
-814 NKVNAT
+814 
-820 SVGLYANL
+820 
-828 NEAGTLYWVVV
+828 
-839 KEGEEYPKPL
+839 
-849 AGQSGKVDL
+849 

-1343 PIEGDSTITMPSFNQ
+1343 PTEGNNTITMPSFNQ

-1490 QDMTILEALIETVRQ
+1490 QNMTILEALIETVRQ

-1637 LKEVWTKAPATP
+1637 LKEVWTKKPENATQGQ
-1649 AEKKK
+1649 K

-1675 ASGALASPSGTFT
+1675 EDGAFASPSGTFT
-1688 FSYEGVVEGDT
+1688 FKYEGVVEGDT
-1699 LVFFTTGYAS
+1699 LVFFRTGYAS

-1721 TKTILTYVTEAGG
+1721 TKTILTYVTG
-1734 TGQFLT
+1734 TGTTNFLT
-1740 NGRFVITQG
+1740 NGHFVITQG

>member
-1 MMNLWKGTVRRVG
+1 M
-14 ATLLACVLLLGLLPQ
+14 
-29 LPRQAGAAYTD
+29 
-40 SYLQQ
+40 
-45 MVDWGFMRGDIS
+45 
-57 GNLRPDNPISR
+57 
-68 AEFVTVINR
+68 
-77 ALGYE
+77 
-82 KLGGDPFQD
+82 
-91 VPDSAWYA
+91 
-99 EDVDI
+99 
-104 AYTEGYISG
+104 
-113 TSKTTFSP
+113 
-121 DSSIT
+121 
-126 REEAAI
+126 
-132 ILTRNLM
+132 
-139 LQPDTGENTSF
+139 
-150 TDSRELSEWSRGY
+150 
-163 IATAARYGLVNGYPD
+163 
-178 GSFRPKNQITRG
+178 
-190 EAAILVVKA
+190 
-199 VGTPV
+199 
-204 QTAGVHSLGSTWGNV
+204 
-219 TITSSGVTLRDTV
+219 
-232 VGGNLYI
+232 
-239 TGGVDLGEITLE
+239 
-251 NVTVLG
+251 
-257 EIVISGGG
+257 
-265 VSEGGDDS
+265 
-273 IVLRNVNAPKLIVD
+273 
-287 NIPNQ
+287 
-292 QISIR
+292 
-297 VEGDGV
+297 
-303 IEHTSVRTDAYLD
+303 
-316 DRTPAGYGLSKIAL
+316 
-330 EGEDG
+330 
-335 LSLNLA
+335 
-341 GNVKEVTNLTPK
+341 
-353 SRIGVARGHV
+353 
-363 DTINVDE
+363 
-370 KASGVDLGEITLENV
+370 
-385 TVLGEIVISGGGVSE
+385 
-400 GGDDSIVLRNV
+400 
-411 NAPKLIVDNIPNQ
+411 
-424 QISIRVEGDGVI
+424 
-436 EHTSVRTDAY
+436 
-446 LDDRTPAG
+446 
-454 YGLSKI
+454 
-460 ALEGEDGLSL
+460 
-470 NLAGNV
+470 
-476 KEVTN
+476 
-481 LTPKSRIGVA
+481 
-491 RGHVDTINVDE
+491 
-502 KATDST
+502 
-508 LNIASGAEVDNVNL
+508 
-522 DVATSVTGD
+522 
-531 GDIGHLT
+531 
-538 VNAPG
+538 
-543 STVTMLP
+543 
-550 DQITIRPGV
+550 
-559 EATIDGEK
+559 
-567 MDSEAAAESSADP
+567 
-580 RLLAGYPEVTDLAPT
+580 
-595 SATAR
+595 
-600 FSANKKGTVYWAVT
+600 
-614 SVTDGS
+614 TDGS

-1343 PIEGDSTITMPSFNQ
+1343 PTEGDNTITMPSFNQ

-1597 DPPVLTVTGGKANA
+1597 DPPVLSVTGGQPIPTDK
-1611 TGTGW
+1611 GW

-1637 LKEVWTKAPATP
+1637 LKEVWTQKPENATQGQ
-1649 AEKKK
+1649 K

-1699 LVFFTTGYAS
+1699 LVFFRTGYAS

-1740 NGRFVITQG
+1740 KGRFVITQG

>member
-1 MMNLWKGTVRRVG
+1 M
-14 ATLLACVLLLGLLPQ
+14 
-29 LPRQAGAAYTD
+29 
-40 SYLQQ
+40 
-45 MVDWGFMRGDIS
+45 
-57 GNLRPDNPISR
+57 
-68 AEFVTVINR
+68 
-77 ALGYE
+77 
-82 KLGGDPFQD
+82 
-91 VPDSAWYA
+91 
-99 EDVDI
+99 
-104 AYTEGYISG
+104 
-113 TSKTTFSP
+113 
-121 DSSIT
+121 
-126 REEAAI
+126 
-132 ILTRNLM
+132 
-139 LQPDTGENTSF
+139 
-150 TDSRELSEWSRGY
+150 
-163 IATAARYGLVNGYPD
+163 
-178 GSFRPKNQITRG
+178 
-190 EAAILVVKA
+190 
-199 VGTPV
+199 
-204 QTAGVHSLGSTWGNV
+204 
-219 TITSSGVTLRDTV
+219 
-232 VGGNLYI
+232 
-239 TGGVDLGEITLE
+239 
-251 NVTVLG
+251 
-257 EIVISGGG
+257 
-265 VSEGGDDS
+265 
-273 IVLRNVNAPKLIVD
+273 
-287 NIPNQ
+287 
-292 QISIR
+292 
-297 VEGDGV
+297 
-303 IEHTSVRTDAYLD
+303 
-316 DRTPAGYGLSKIAL
+316 
-330 EGEDG
+330 
-335 LSLNLA
+335 
-341 GNVKEVTNLTPK
+341 
-353 SRIGVARGHV
+353 
-363 DTINVDE
+363 
-370 KASGVDLGEITLENV
+370 
-385 TVLGEIVISGGGVSE
+385 
-400 GGDDSIVLRNV
+400 
-411 NAPKLIVDNIPNQ
+411 
-424 QISIRVEGDGVI
+424 
-436 EHTSVRTDAY
+436 
-446 LDDRTPAG
+446 
-454 YGLSKI
+454 
-460 ALEGEDGLSL
+460 
-470 NLAGNV
+470 
-476 KEVTN
+476 
-481 LTPKSRIGVA
+481 
-491 RGHVDTINVDE
+491 
-502 KATDST
+502 
-508 LNIASGAEVDNVNL
+508 
-522 DVATSVTGD
+522 
-531 GDIGHLT
+531 
-538 VNAPG
+538 
-543 STVTMLP
+543 
-550 DQITIRPGV
+550 
-559 EATIDGEK
+559 
-567 MDSEAAAESSADP
+567 
-580 RLLAGYPEVTDLAPT
+580 
-595 SATAR
+595 
-600 FSANKKGTVYWAVT
+600 
-614 SVTDGS
+614 
-620 VGVDDLLN
+620 
-628 PSSYSPKIVKSGTL
+628 
-642 SLTGSSQPGS
+642 
-652 VKISGLTSDGSYYL
+652 
-666 SAVFVDAREERSP
+666 DAREERSP

-1150 STDGGP
+1150 STGGGP

-1186 LKVGETMTDFDPLNE
+1186 LKVGETMTDFDPLNG

-1343 PIEGDSTITMPSFNQ
+1343 PTEGNSTIPMPSFNQ